1 MTHKT
6 FINICFVLLALLF
19 PLTMQAQH
27 KSPLDE
33 GKGFFL
39 FPHDG
44 IEEGN
49 AYTSGNYGDFNQENK
64 LQTAYFYSQD
74 SNNFYNYDIG
84 NSVWYFERTGDKY
97 YIHNKYNE
105 YLAIDDNGYVCTGSL
120 QKALEFYVTNVE
132 KDSNHIYI
140 FPCKSV
146 LSYVQSDIDL
156 VDANDCIIKVNGIK
170 YLIYKNSKKA
180 TVIPKLLNE
189 YDSSTDYKGEIV
201 IPETFNY
208 NGNEYTVTDVKPGV
222 FAECKDIT
230 RVTLPQSI
238 TNIRT
243 SCFALCPGLIS
254 VDIPSVTKIGDDA
267 FRGCTSLTSADF
279 PKVSSI
285 GDNAFKRCSSLTSLD
300 FPLVTSI
307 GRYAFD
313 GCSSV
318 FSIDM
323 PLMTSISGRMF
334 FNCSNLTSINIPSV
348 TSVGYMAFYHCSN
361 LTSINLPSVASIE
374 GNAFNSCSNLT
385 SINMTSVTSIGDGAF
400 GGCSITSV
408 DMPSVK
414 NIGSDT
420 FSGCP
425 ITNLSLPSTLSSIG
439 DRCFT
444 KVREITLAATNPP
457 TLGSNPWE
465 YVLIKVPESAV
476 NDYRTAA
483 GWSDYKDQILSMSDI
498 TDYDVAVTAQDKE
511 SGLLNV
517 LTQDNLYKVE
527 SLKVTGTINGY
538 DIMVIRNK
546 LPLLHH
552 LDLTD
557 ADIVA
562 NDYEY
567 YTGCHTEDNIVGQ
580 SMFYMLKKIESVKL
594 PKNATVISNG
604 AFLGCDRLENIVL
617 PVKLETIG
625 RYAFNGCIKLKDIE
639 FPFALKTIDY
649 YAFYGCSQ
657 LEHIKLPSM
666 LKTLGSS
673 AFESCSKLKS
683 IELPPTL
690 RTIGSSAFYGCYGL
704 ETISLPGVETIG
716 EAAFQGC
723 SKLTEIRIPSTL
735 KSIDDRAFNCKNLQK
750 VYTYTVEPVN
760 IGQTTFS
767 NYATATLYVPRQAY
781 NNYYYNTQWS
791 QFPTPVEFDEPY
803 KYFYLNKEFTLEDRF
818 TGEPDI
824 DINPGG
830 GIIVPGKPELPPQ
843 DADTIHIKGDG
854 KNWASIIANAN
865 LNAKGLYIDITIK
878 ANRWYFF
885 SFPFKVRKADISCG
899 KNVKFVFRT
908 YNGAIRAKYG
918 KGGWI
923 DLDSSEEYLYPGKGY
938 IFQASLDCTLSIK
951 IEKSAFGKLPK
962 VDVDTKLDIHTSTN
976 EQNASWNFVG
986 NPFTA
991 FYDINDMGYTSP
1003 ITRWNS
1009 NSKTYE
1015 AVRPGDDNVFLN
1027 PFEAFFVQC
1036 PKDNDDIN
1044 FGGDNR
1050 LTQTGRDKKMNSQM
1064 QKARMEGQFDVQRQ
1078 IVNLTLSD
1086 GTTTDKTRVVFNP
1099 DKKAGY
1105 ERDCD
1110 AAKFESN
1117 GASEL
1122 YTVEALAGRL
1132 AINERPEGSVK
1143 IGYRAAKAGEYTIA
1157 AQRMDRQVLLRDNDL
1172 QITFDL
1178 TQGDYHFTSDAGEFD
1193 NRFMLLI
1200 DNSTTGIGDIVTT
1213 TGVNV
1218 KPTDSGLNISNL
1230 QGKTLHVYALNG
1242 ALYATRTQDGFLG
1255 LAKGVYLVE
1264 VEGLKAKFMV
1274 R

>member
-1 MTHKT
+1 
-6 FINICFVLLALLF
+6 
-19 PLTMQAQH
+19 
-27 KSPLDE
+27 
-33 GKGFFL
+33 
-39 FPHDG
+39 
-44 IEEGN
+44 
-49 AYTSGNYGDFNQENK
+49 
-64 LQTAYFYSQD
+64 
-74 SNNFYNYDIG
+74 
-84 NSVWYFERTGDKY
+84 
-97 YIHNKYNE
+97 
-105 YLAIDDNGYVCTGSL
+105 
-120 QKALEFYVTNVE
+120 
-132 KDSNHIYI
+132 
-140 FPCKSV
+140 
-146 LSYVQSDIDL
+146 
-156 VDANDCIIKVNGIK
+156 
-170 YLIYKNSKKA
+170 
-180 TVIPKLLNE
+180 
-189 YDSSTDYKGEIV
+189 
-201 IPETFNY
+201 
-208 NGNEYTVTDVKPGV
+208 
-222 FAECKDIT
+222 
-230 RVTLPQSI
+230 
-238 TNIRT
+238 
-243 SCFALCPGLIS
+243 
-254 VDIPSVTKIGDDA
+254 
-267 FRGCTSLTSADF
+267 
-279 PKVSSI
+279 
-285 GDNAFKRCSSLTSLD
+285 
-300 FPLVTSI
+300 
-307 GRYAFD
+307 
-313 GCSSV
+313 
-318 FSIDM
+318 
-323 PLMTSISGRMF
+323 
-334 FNCSNLTSINIPSV
+334 
-348 TSVGYMAFYHCSN
+348 
-361 LTSINLPSVASIE
+361 
-374 GNAFNSCSNLT
+374 
-385 SINMTSVTSIGDGAF
+385 
-400 GGCSITSV
+400 
-408 DMPSVK
+408 
-414 NIGSDT
+414 
-420 FSGCP
+420 
-425 ITNLSLPSTLSSIG
+425 
-439 DRCFT
+439 
-444 KVREITLAATNPP
+444 
-457 TLGSNPWE
+457 
-465 YVLIKVPESAV
+465 
-476 NDYRTAA
+476 
-483 GWSDYKDQILSMSDI
+483 MSDFAGH
-498 TDYDVAVTAQDKE
+498 DVTVTAQEKE

-517 LTQDNLYKVE
+517 LGQDNLGKVG
-527 SLKVTGTINGY
+527 SLKVTGTINSY

-546 LPLLHH
+546 MPYLHH

-557 ADIVA
+557 ATIVA

-567 YTGCHTEDNIVGQ
+567 YTGCHTEDNVIGDY
-580 SMFYMLKKIESVKL
+580 MFFQLYKLVSVKL
-594 PKNATVISNG
+594 PKNATRIGECALSSCGNLV
-604 AFLGCDRLENIVL
+604 EVVL
-617 PVKLETIG
+617 PVKLESIG
-625 RYAFNGCIKLKDIE
+625 CAAFNGCSNL
-639 FPFALKTIDY
+639 TNID
-649 YAFYGCSQ
+649 
-657 LEHIKLPSM
+657 
-666 LKTLGSS
+666 
-673 AFESCSKLKS
+673 
-683 IELPPTL
+683 LPPTL
-690 RTIGSSAFYGCYGL
+690 KTIGSSAFYGCSRLKNIELPPTLKTIGGYVFCRCSNL
-704 ETISLPGVETIG
+704 KKISLAGVEYIG
-716 EAAFQGC
+716 NQAFSDCHQ
-723 SKLTEIRIPSTL
+723 LTEVRIPSTL
-735 KSIDDRAFNCKNLQK
+735 KSIGDKAFFCHNLMK

-767 NYATATLYVPRQAY
+767 RYTTATLYVPRQAY

-803 KYFYLNKEFTLEDRF
+803 KYFYLNKEFTLDDRF

-830 GIIVPGKPELPPQ
+830 GIIVPDKPEQGDQ

-908 YNGAIRAKYG
+908 YNGGIRAKYG

-923 DLDSSEEYLYPGKGY
+923 DLDSSEEFLYPGQGY

-951 IEKSAFGKLPK
+951 IEKSEFGKLPN
-962 VDVDTKLDIHTSTN
+962 VNVDTKLDIHASTN

-1009 NSKTYE
+1009 DSNTYE
-1015 AVRPGDDNVFLN
+1015 AVRPGDDNAFLN

-1044 FGGDNR
+1044 FGGDKR

-1122 YTVEALAGRL
+1122 YSVEALAGRL

-1255 LAKGVYLVE
+1255 LTKGVYLVE

>member
-6 FINICFVLLALLF
+6 IINICLTLIALCW
-19 PLTMQAQH
+19 TVTIQAQTATV
-27 KSPLDE
+27 
-33 GKGFFL
+33 
-39 FPHDG
+39 DG
-44 IEEGN
+44 IN
-49 AYTSGNYGDFNQENK
+49 YYLFSSDKRAIVTKSTVSGD
-64 LQTAYFYSQD
+64 
-74 SNNFYNYDIG
+74 
-84 NSVWYFERTGDKY
+84 
-97 YIHNKYNE
+97 
-105 YLAIDDNGYVCTGSL
+105 
-120 QKALEFYVTNVE
+120 
-132 KDSNHIYI
+132 
-140 FPCKSV
+140 
-146 LSYVQSDIDL
+146 
-156 VDANDCIIKVNGIK
+156 
-170 YLIYKNSKKA
+170 
-180 TVIPKLLNE
+180 
-189 YDSSTDYKGEIV
+189 IV
-201 IPETFNY
+201 IPEKITVD
-208 NGNEYTVTDVKPGV
+208 GVEYPVTSIGIEAFRD
-222 FAECKDIT
+222 CKALT
-230 RVTLPQSI
+230 SVAMPSVTGI
-238 TNIRT
+238 GDNAFR
-243 SCFALCPGLIS
+243 SCSSLTS
-254 VDIPSVTKIGDDA
+254 VDIPSVTSIDDEA
-267 FRGCTSLTSADF
+267 FAC
-279 PKVSSI
+279 
-285 GDNAFKRCSSLTSLD
+285 CSSL
-300 FPLVTSI
+300 
-307 GRYAFD
+307 
-313 GCSSV
+313 
-318 FSIDM
+318 
-323 PLMTSISGRMF
+323 
-334 FNCSNLTSINIPSV
+334 
-348 TSVGYMAFYHCSN
+348 
-361 LTSINLPSVASIE
+361 
-374 GNAFNSCSNLT
+374 
-385 SINMTSVTSIGDGAF
+385 
-400 GGCSITSV
+400 TSV
-408 DMPSVK
+408 DMPSVTRIDSEAFWDCDSLTSVAMPSVTS
-414 NIGSDT
+414 IGFQAFVSCSSLT
-420 FSGCP
+420 SVYMPSVTSIGNNAFAGCP
-425 ITNLSLPSTLSSIG
+425 ITNLYLPTTLTSIG
-439 DRCFT
+439 NSCFT
-444 KVREITLAATNPP
+444 ETREITLAATSPAA
-457 TLGSNPWE
+457 LGTDVFWE
-465 YVLIKVPESAV
+465 YVVIRVPESAV

-483 GWSDYKDQILSMSDI
+483 GWSNYKDQILSMSDI
-498 TDYDVAVTAQDKE
+498 TDYDVTVTAQEKE
-511 SGLLNV
+511 SGLHNMI
-517 LTQDNLYKVE
+517 TEANLSKVV

-538 DIMVIRNK
+538 DIMAIRNK
-546 LPLLHH
+546 MPYLHY

-557 ADIVA
+557 ATIVA

-567 YTGCHTEDNIVGQ
+567 YTGCHTEDNVIGDN
-580 SMFYMLKKIESVKL
+580 MLCNLSKLVSVKL
-594 PKNATVISNG
+594 PKNATRIGNW
-604 AFLGCDRLENIVL
+604 ALDGCRSLVEVVL
-617 PVKLETIG
+617 PVKLELIG
-625 RYAFNGCIKLKDIE
+625 YNAFFNCRNLKSID
-639 FPFALKTIDY
+639 FPPTLKTIGSG
-649 YAFYGCSQ
+649 AFRNCYC
-657 LEHIKLPSM
+657 LEK
-666 LKTLGSS
+666 
-673 AFESCSKLKS
+673 
-683 IELPPTL
+683 
-690 RTIGSSAFYGCYGL
+690 
-704 ETISLPGVETIG
+704 ISLPGVENIG
-716 EAAFQGC
+716 EIAFGGC
-723 SKLTEIRIPSTL
+723 NKLTEVRIPSTL
-735 KSIDDRAFNCKNLQK
+735 NSIKNSAFDSENLKN
-750 VYTYTVEPVN
+750 VYTYTVEPIS
-760 IGQTTFS
+760 IGQNTF
-767 NYATATLYVPRQAY
+767 NKTAYETGTLYIPKQSK
-781 NNYYYNTQWS
+781 NNYYWNTQWS
-791 QFPTPVEFDEPY
+791 QFSKLVEFDEPY
-803 KYFYLNKEFTLEDRF
+803 KYFYLNKEYTLNDRF

-830 GIIVPGKPELPPQ
+830 GIIVPGKPELPDQ

-908 YNGAIRAKYG
+908 YNGDIRAKYG

-923 DLDSSEEYLYPGKGY
+923 DLDSSEEFLYPGKGY

-1009 NSKTYE
+1009 DSKTYE
-1015 AVRPGDDNVFLN
+1015 AVRPGDDNAFLN

-1044 FGGDNR
+1044 FGGDKR

-1086 GTTTDKTRVVFNP
+1086 GTTTDKARVVFNP

-1143 IGYRAAKAGEYTIA
+1143 IGYRAAKVGEYTIA

-1218 KPTDSGLNISNL
+1218 KPTDCGLNISNL

>member
-6 FINICFVLLALLF
+6 IINICLTLIALCW
-19 PLTMQAQH
+19 TMAIQARRATV
-27 KSPLDE
+27 
-33 GKGFFL
+33 
-39 FPHDG
+39 DG
-44 IEEGN
+44 INYSLN
-49 AYTSGNYGDFNQENK
+49 ADAK
-64 LQTAYFYSQD
+64 TARVTKSTA
-74 SNNFYNYDIG
+74 
-84 NSVWYFERTGDKY
+84 TGD
-97 YIHNKYNE
+97 
-105 YLAIDDNGYVCTGSL
+105 
-120 QKALEFYVTNVE
+120 
-132 KDSNHIYI
+132 
-140 FPCKSV
+140 
-146 LSYVQSDIDL
+146 
-156 VDANDCIIKVNGIK
+156 
-170 YLIYKNSKKA
+170 
-180 TVIPKLLNE
+180 
-189 YDSSTDYKGEIV
+189 IV
-201 IPETFNY
+201 IPEKITVD
-208 NGNEYTVTDVKPGV
+208 GVEYSVTSIGDYA
-222 FAECKDIT
+222 FKDCQA
-230 RVTLPQSI
+230 L
-238 TNIRT
+238 T
-243 SCFALCPGLIS
+243 SVS
-254 VDIPSVTKIGDDA
+254 MPSVTNIDSGAFWLCSSLTSVYMPSVSSIGDDA
-267 FRGCTSLTSADF
+267 FRDA
-279 PKVSSI
+279 
-285 GDNAFKRCSSLTSLD
+285 
-300 FPLVTSI
+300 
-307 GRYAFD
+307 
-313 GCSSV
+313 
-318 FSIDM
+318 
-323 PLMTSISGRMF
+323 
-334 FNCSNLTSINIPSV
+334 
-348 TSVGYMAFYHCSN
+348 
-361 LTSINLPSVASIE
+361 
-374 GNAFNSCSNLT
+374 
-385 SINMTSVTSIGDGAF
+385 
-400 GGCSITSV
+400 
-408 DMPSVK
+408 
-414 NIGSDT
+414 
-420 FSGCP
+420 P
-425 ITNLSLPSTLSSIG
+425 ITNLSLPATLTSIG
-439 DRCFT
+439 NSSFT
-444 KVREITLAATNPP
+444 ETREITLGATTPAA
-457 TLGSNPWE
+457 LGTDVFWK
-465 YVLIKVPESAV
+465 YAVFRVPESAV
-476 NDYRTAA
+476 NDYQTAA
-483 GWSDYKDQILSMSDI
+483 GWINYKDQIFSMSDI
-498 TDYDVAVTAQDKE
+498 TDYDVPVTAQEKE
-511 SGLLNV
+511 SGLQNV
-517 LTQDNLYKVE
+517 LGQDNLGKVV
-527 SLKVTGTINGY
+527 SLKVAGTINSY

-546 LPLLHH
+546 MPYLHH
-552 LDLTD
+552 LDLTE
-557 ADIVA
+557 ATIVA
-562 NDYEY
+562 NDFEY
-567 YTGCHTEDNIVGQ
+567 YTGYHTEDNVIGDK
-580 SMFYMLKKIESVKL
+580 MFYNLDKLISIKL
-594 PKNATVISNG
+594 PKNATSIRSAALLWCFSLV
-604 AFLGCDRLENIVL
+604 EVVL
-617 PVKLETIG
+617 PVKIESIG
-625 RYAFNGCIKLKDIE
+625 N
-639 FPFALKTIDY
+639 
-649 YAFYGCSQ
+649 
-657 LEHIKLPSM
+657 
-666 LKTLGSS
+666 S
-673 AFESCSKLKS
+673 AFGSCKYLKN
-683 IELPPTL
+683 IDLPPTL
-690 RTIGSSAFYGCYGL
+690 KTIGVAAFGHCFSL

-716 EAAFQGC
+716 VNAFGGC
-723 SKLTEIRIPSTL
+723 KKLTEVRIPSTL
-735 KSIDDRAFNCKNLQK
+735 KYIGDNAFNIDNLKK
-750 VYTYTVEPVN
+750 VYTYTVEPIG
-760 IGQTTFS
+760 IGQETFAKTT
-767 NYATATLYVPRQAY
+767 YETGTLYIPKQSK
-781 NNYYYNTQWS
+781 NNYYWNTQWS
-791 QFPTPVEFDEPY
+791 QFSKLEEFDEPY
-803 KYFYLNKEFTLEDRF
+803 KYFYLNKEYTLNDRF

-830 GIIVPGKPELPPQ
+830 GIIVPDKPGLPPQ

-908 YNGAIRAKYG
+908 YNGAIRADKG
-918 KGGWI
+918 TGGWI

-962 VDVDTKLDIHTSTN
+962 VDVDTQLKVHTSTN

-1009 NSKTYE
+1009 DSKTYE
-1015 AVRPGDDNVFLN
+1015 AVRPGDDNAFLN

-1036 PKDNDDIN
+1036 PKDNGFIN

-1122 YTVEALAGRL
+1122 YSVEALAGRL

>member
-1 MTHKT
+1 
-6 FINICFVLLALLF
+6 
-19 PLTMQAQH
+19 
-27 KSPLDE
+27 
-33 GKGFFL
+33 
-39 FPHDG
+39 
-44 IEEGN
+44 
-49 AYTSGNYGDFNQENK
+49 
-64 LQTAYFYSQD
+64 
-74 SNNFYNYDIG
+74 
-84 NSVWYFERTGDKY
+84 
-97 YIHNKYNE
+97 
-105 YLAIDDNGYVCTGSL
+105 
-120 QKALEFYVTNVE
+120 
-132 KDSNHIYI
+132 
-140 FPCKSV
+140 
-146 LSYVQSDIDL
+146 
-156 VDANDCIIKVNGIK
+156 
-170 YLIYKNSKKA
+170 
-180 TVIPKLLNE
+180 
-189 YDSSTDYKGEIV
+189 
-201 IPETFNY
+201 
-208 NGNEYTVTDVKPGV
+208 
-222 FAECKDIT
+222 
-230 RVTLPQSI
+230 
-238 TNIRT
+238 
-243 SCFALCPGLIS
+243 
-254 VDIPSVTKIGDDA
+254 
-267 FRGCTSLTSADF
+267 
-279 PKVSSI
+279 
-285 GDNAFKRCSSLTSLD
+285 
-300 FPLVTSI
+300 
-307 GRYAFD
+307 
-313 GCSSV
+313 
-318 FSIDM
+318 
-323 PLMTSISGRMF
+323 
-334 FNCSNLTSINIPSV
+334 
-348 TSVGYMAFYHCSN
+348 
-361 LTSINLPSVASIE
+361 
-374 GNAFNSCSNLT
+374 
-385 SINMTSVTSIGDGAF
+385 
-400 GGCSITSV
+400 
-408 DMPSVK
+408 
-414 NIGSDT
+414 
-420 FSGCP
+420 
-425 ITNLSLPSTLSSIG
+425 
-439 DRCFT
+439 
-444 KVREITLAATNPP
+444 
-457 TLGSNPWE
+457 
-465 YVLIKVPESAV
+465 
-476 NDYRTAA
+476 
-483 GWSDYKDQILSMSDI
+483 MSDFAGH
-498 TDYDVAVTAQDKE
+498 DVTVTAQEKE

-517 LTQDNLYKVE
+517 LGQDNLGKVG
-527 SLKVTGTINGY
+527 SLKVTGTINSY

-546 LPLLHH
+546 MPYLHH

-557 ADIVA
+557 ATIVA

-567 YTGCHTEDNIVGQ
+567 YTGCHTEDNVIGDY
-580 SMFYMLKKIESVKL
+580 MFFQLYKLVSVKL
-594 PKNATVISNG
+594 PKNATRIGECALSSCGNLV
-604 AFLGCDRLENIVL
+604 EVVL
-617 PVKLETIG
+617 PVKLESIG
-625 RYAFNGCIKLKDIE
+625 CAAFNGCSNL
-639 FPFALKTIDY
+639 TNID
-649 YAFYGCSQ
+649 
-657 LEHIKLPSM
+657 
-666 LKTLGSS
+666 
-673 AFESCSKLKS
+673 
-683 IELPPTL
+683 LPPTL
-690 RTIGSSAFYGCYGL
+690 KTIGSSAFYGCSRLKNIELPPTLKTIGGYVFCRCSNL
-704 ETISLPGVETIG
+704 KKISLAGVEYIG
-716 EAAFQGC
+716 NQAFSDCNQ
-723 SKLTEIRIPSTL
+723 LTEVRIPSTL
-735 KSIDDRAFNCKNLQK
+735 KSIGDKAFFCHNLMK

-767 NYATATLYVPRQAY
+767 SYTTATLYVPRQAY

-803 KYFYLNKEFTLEDRF
+803 KYFYLNKEFTLDDRF

-830 GIIVPGKPELPPQ
+830 GIIVPDKPEQGDQ

-908 YNGAIRAKYG
+908 YNGAIRADKG
-918 KGGWI
+918 TGGWI

-1009 NSKTYE
+1009 DSNTYE
-1015 AVRPGDDNVFLN
+1015 AVRPGDDNAFLN

-1044 FGGDNR
+1044 FGGDKR

-1122 YTVEALAGRL
+1122 YSVEALAGRL

-1218 KPTDSGLNISNL
+1218 KPTDCGLNISNL

-1255 LAKGVYLVE
+1255 LTKGVYLVE
-1264 VEGLKAKFMV
+1264 VEGLKAKFME

>member
-6 FINICFVLLALLF
+6 FINICLTLIVLCWTVAI
-19 PLTMQAQH
+19 QAQ
-27 KSPLDE
+27 KVTV
-33 GKGFFL
+33 
-39 FPHDG
+39 DG
-44 IEEGN
+44 IN
-49 AYTSGNYGDFNQENK
+49 YRLYTDAK
-64 LQTAYFYSQD
+64 TA
-74 SNNFYNYDIG
+74 
-84 NSVWYFERTGDKY
+84 SVIASTVTGD
-97 YIHNKYNE
+97 
-105 YLAIDDNGYVCTGSL
+105 
-120 QKALEFYVTNVE
+120 
-132 KDSNHIYI
+132 
-140 FPCKSV
+140 
-146 LSYVQSDIDL
+146 
-156 VDANDCIIKVNGIK
+156 
-170 YLIYKNSKKA
+170 
-180 TVIPKLLNE
+180 
-189 YDSSTDYKGEIV
+189 IV
-201 IPETFNY
+201 IPGIITVD
-208 NGNEYTVTDVKPGV
+208 GVEYSVTDIGSTAFADCKALTSVKMPS
-222 FAECKDIT
+222 A
-230 RVTLPQSI
+230 
-238 TNIRT
+238 TNI
-243 SCFALCPGLIS
+243 G
-254 VDIPSVTKIGDDA
+254 GDA
-267 FRGCTSLTSADF
+267 FSG
-279 PKVSSI
+279 
-285 GDNAFKRCSSLTSLD
+285 CSSLASVAM
-300 FPLVTSI
+300 PLVT
-307 GRYAFD
+307 R
-313 GCSSV
+313 
-318 FSIDM
+318 IDY
-323 PLMTSISGRMF
+323 R
-334 FNCSNLTSINIPSV
+334 
-348 TSVGYMAFYHCSN
+348 AFYNCFN
-361 LTSINLPSVASIE
+361 L
-374 GNAFNSCSNLT
+374 
-385 SINMTSVTSIGDGAF
+385 
-400 GGCSITSV
+400 TSV
-408 DMPSVK
+408 DMPSVTS
-414 NIGSDT
+414 IGSGAFQYCYSLTSVDMPSVT
-420 FSGCP
+420 SIDDYAFRDCSNLTSVAMPSVTSIGGSAFYNCTSLTSVVMPSVTSIDDYAFSDCSNLTSVAMPSVTSIGNYAFRQSP
-425 ITNLSLPSTLSSIG
+425 IIKLSLPATLTSIG
-439 DRCFT
+439 DMCFRMT
-444 KVREITLAATNPP
+444 REITLPATTPAA
-457 TLGSNPWE
+457 LGIDVFWQNA
-465 YVLIKVPESAV
+465 VIRVPESAV

-483 GWSDYKDQILSMSDI
+483 GWSNYKDQIFSMSDT
-498 TDYDVAVTAQDKE
+498 TDYNVTVTAQEKE

-517 LTQDNLYKVE
+517 LGQDNLSKVV
-527 SLKVTGTINGY
+527 SLKVTGTINSY
-538 DIMVIRNK
+538 DIIMICKRM
-546 LPLLHH
+546 PYLHH

-557 ADIVA
+557 ATIVA
-562 NDYEY
+562 NDFEY
-567 YTGCHTEDNIVGQ
+567 YEGYHTEDNVIGVG
-580 SMFYMLKKIESVKL
+580 MFSLDKFMSVKL
-594 PKNATVISNG
+594 PKNATRIKEGALSNPS
-604 AFLGCDRLENIVL
+604 LIEVDL
-617 PVKLETIG
+617 PVWLESIESRVFSGCSLLEHVKLPSMLKTIG
-625 RYAFNGCIKLKDIE
+625 SYALSGCSRLKDIE
-639 FPFALKTIDY
+639 LPPTLKTIDY
-649 YAFYGCSQ
+649 YAFSGCSN
-657 LEHIKLPSM
+657 LEK
-666 LKTLGSS
+666 
-673 AFESCSKLKS
+673 
-683 IELPPTL
+683 
-690 RTIGSSAFYGCYGL
+690 
-704 ETISLPGVETIG
+704 ISLPGVESINSY
-716 EAAFQGC
+716 AFSGC
-723 SKLTEIRIPSTL
+723 RKLTEVRIPSTL
-735 KSIDDRAFNCKNLQK
+735 KSIGDNAFDCGNLKK

-760 IGQTTFS
+760 IGEKTFS
-767 NYATATLYVPRQAY
+767 NYATATLNVPKQAY
-781 NNYYYNTQWS
+781 NNYFYNTQWT
-791 QFPTPVEFDEPY
+791 QFLKLEEFDEPY
-803 KYFYLNKEFTLEDRF
+803 KYFYLNKEYTLNDRF

-830 GIIVPGKPELPPQ
+830 GIIVPDKPEQGDQ

-854 KNWASIIANAN
+854 KKWASIIANAN

-908 YNGAIRAKYG
+908 YNGAIRAEYG

-951 IEKSAFGKLPK
+951 IEKSVFGKLPK
-962 VDVDTKLDIHTSTN
+962 VDVNTQLDIHTSTN

-1009 NSKTYE
+1009 DSKTYE
-1015 AVRPGDDNVFLN
+1015 AVRPGDDNAFPN

>member
-6 FINICFVLLALLF
+6 IINICLTLIALCW
-19 PLTMQAQH
+19 TVTIQAQTATV
-27 KSPLDE
+27 
-33 GKGFFL
+33 
-39 FPHDG
+39 DG
-44 IEEGN
+44 IN
-49 AYTSGNYGDFNQENK
+49 YYLFSSDKRAIVTKSTVSGD
-64 LQTAYFYSQD
+64 
-74 SNNFYNYDIG
+74 
-84 NSVWYFERTGDKY
+84 
-97 YIHNKYNE
+97 
-105 YLAIDDNGYVCTGSL
+105 
-120 QKALEFYVTNVE
+120 
-132 KDSNHIYI
+132 
-140 FPCKSV
+140 
-146 LSYVQSDIDL
+146 
-156 VDANDCIIKVNGIK
+156 
-170 YLIYKNSKKA
+170 
-180 TVIPKLLNE
+180 
-189 YDSSTDYKGEIV
+189 IV
-201 IPETFNY
+201 IPEKITVD
-208 NGNEYTVTDVKPGV
+208 GVEYPVTSIGIEAFRD
-222 FAECKDIT
+222 CKALT
-230 RVTLPQSI
+230 SVAMPSVTGI
-238 TNIRT
+238 GDNAFR
-243 SCFALCPGLIS
+243 SCSSLTS
-254 VDIPSVTKIGDDA
+254 VDIPSVTSIDDEA
-267 FRGCTSLTSADF
+267 FAC
-279 PKVSSI
+279 
-285 GDNAFKRCSSLTSLD
+285 CSSL
-300 FPLVTSI
+300 
-307 GRYAFD
+307 
-313 GCSSV
+313 
-318 FSIDM
+318 
-323 PLMTSISGRMF
+323 
-334 FNCSNLTSINIPSV
+334 
-348 TSVGYMAFYHCSN
+348 
-361 LTSINLPSVASIE
+361 
-374 GNAFNSCSNLT
+374 
-385 SINMTSVTSIGDGAF
+385 
-400 GGCSITSV
+400 TSV
-408 DMPSVK
+408 DMPSVTRIDSEAFWDCDSLTSVAMPSVTS
-414 NIGSDT
+414 IGFQAFVSCSSLT
-420 FSGCP
+420 SVYMPSVTSIGNNAFAGCP
-425 ITNLSLPSTLSSIG
+425 ITNLYLPTTLTSIG
-439 DRCFT
+439 NSCFT
-444 KVREITLAATNPP
+444 ETREITLAATSPAA
-457 TLGSNPWE
+457 LGTDVFWE
-465 YVLIKVPESAV
+465 YVVIRVPESAV

-483 GWSDYKDQILSMSDI
+483 GWSNYKDQILSMSDI
-498 TDYDVAVTAQDKE
+498 TDYDVTVTAQEKE
-511 SGLLNV
+511 SGLHNMI
-517 LTQDNLYKVE
+517 TEANLSKVV

-538 DIMVIRNK
+538 DIMAIRNK
-546 LPLLHH
+546 MPYLHY

-557 ADIVA
+557 ATIVA

-567 YTGCHTEDNIVGQ
+567 YTGCHTEDNVIGDN
-580 SMFYMLKKIESVKL
+580 MLCNLSKLVSVKL
-594 PKNATVISNG
+594 PKNATRIGNW
-604 AFLGCDRLENIVL
+604 ALDGCRSLVEVVL
-617 PVKLETIG
+617 PVKLELIG
-625 RYAFNGCIKLKDIE
+625 HNAFFNCRNLKSID
-639 FPFALKTIDY
+639 FPPTLKTIGSG
-649 YAFYGCSQ
+649 AFRNCYC
-657 LEHIKLPSM
+657 LEK
-666 LKTLGSS
+666 
-673 AFESCSKLKS
+673 
-683 IELPPTL
+683 
-690 RTIGSSAFYGCYGL
+690 
-704 ETISLPGVETIG
+704 ISLPGVENIG
-716 EAAFQGC
+716 EIAFGGC
-723 SKLTEIRIPSTL
+723 NKLTEVRIPSTL
-735 KSIDDRAFNCKNLQK
+735 NSIKNSAFDSENLKN
-750 VYTYTVEPVN
+750 VYTYTVEPIS
-760 IGQTTFS
+760 IGQNTF
-767 NYATATLYVPRQAY
+767 NKTAYETGTLYIPKQSK
-781 NNYYYNTQWS
+781 NNYYWNTQWS
-791 QFPTPVEFDEPY
+791 QFSKLVEFDEPY
-803 KYFYLNKEFTLEDRF
+803 KYFYLNKEYTLNDRF

-830 GIIVPGKPELPPQ
+830 GIIVPGKPELPDQ

-908 YNGAIRAKYG
+908 YNGDIRAKYG

-923 DLDSSEEYLYPGKGY
+923 DLDSSEEFLYPGKGY

-1009 NSKTYE
+1009 DSKTYE
-1015 AVRPGDDNVFLN
+1015 AVRPGDDNAFLN

-1044 FGGDNR
+1044 FGGDKR

-1086 GTTTDKTRVVFNP
+1086 GTTTDKARVVFNP

>member
-6 FINICFVLLALLF
+6 FINICLTFIALCW
-19 PLTMQAQH
+19 TMAIQAQTATV
-27 KSPLDE
+27 
-33 GKGFFL
+33 
-39 FPHDG
+39 DG
-44 IEEGN
+44 INYSLN
-49 AYTSGNYGDFNQENK
+49 ANAKTADVTEITISGD
-64 LQTAYFYSQD
+64 
-74 SNNFYNYDIG
+74 
-84 NSVWYFERTGDKY
+84 
-97 YIHNKYNE
+97 
-105 YLAIDDNGYVCTGSL
+105 
-120 QKALEFYVTNVE
+120 
-132 KDSNHIYI
+132 
-140 FPCKSV
+140 
-146 LSYVQSDIDL
+146 
-156 VDANDCIIKVNGIK
+156 
-170 YLIYKNSKKA
+170 
-180 TVIPKLLNE
+180 
-189 YDSSTDYKGEIV
+189 IV
-201 IPETFNY
+201 IPEKITVDGVEYSVEGMYRYVFSNCKSITSVKMPSVRY
-208 NGNEYTVTDVKPGV
+208 LPEYT
-222 FAECKDIT
+222 
-230 RVTLPQSI
+230 
-238 TNIRT
+238 
-243 SCFALCPGLIS
+243 
-254 VDIPSVTKIGDDA
+254 
-267 FRGCTSLTSADF
+267 
-279 PKVSSI
+279 
-285 GDNAFKRCSSLTSLD
+285 
-300 FPLVTSI
+300 
-307 GRYAFD
+307 FD
-313 GCSSV
+313 E
-318 FSIDM
+318 
-323 PLMTSISGRMF
+323 
-334 FNCSNLTSINIPSV
+334 CSNL
-348 TSVGYMAFYHCSN
+348 
-361 LTSINLPSVASIE
+361 
-374 GNAFNSCSNLT
+374 
-385 SINMTSVTSIGDGAF
+385 
-400 GGCSITSV
+400 TSV
-408 DMPSVK
+408 DMPSVT
-414 NIGSDT
+414 NIGSWAFKNCESLTSVNMPSVTDISSYAFDDCSSLT
-420 FSGCP
+420 SVDMPLVTNISSYAFSSCSNLTSVDMPLVTRIGDYAFAGCP
-425 ITNLSLPSTLSSIG
+425 IRKLYLPTTLTSIG
-439 DRCFT
+439 NSCFT
-444 KVREITLAATNPP
+444 NTREITLAATTPAA
-457 TLGSNPWE
+457 LGTDVFWK
-465 YVLIKVPESAV
+465 YAVIRVPESAV

-483 GWSDYKDQILSMSDI
+483 EWSNYKDQILSMSDK
-498 TDYDVAVTAQDKE
+498 TDYDVPVTAQEKE
-511 SGLLNV
+511 SGLLNMI
-517 LTQDNLYKVE
+517 TQDKLGKVV
-527 SLKVTGTINGY
+527 SLKVTGTINSY
-538 DIMVIRNK
+538 DILVIRNK
-546 LPLLHH
+546 MPYLHY

-557 ADIVA
+557 ATIVA

-567 YTGCHTEDNIVGQ
+567 YTGYHTEDNIIGDH
-580 SMFYMLKKIESVKL
+580 MFASLGKLVSVKL
-594 PKNATVISNG
+594 PKNATSIRNG
-604 AFLGCDRLENIVL
+604 ALYDCSSLVEVVL
-617 PVKLETIG
+617 PVKLESIGGSAFSYCSNLTNIDLPPTLKTIG
-625 RYAFNGCIKLKDIE
+625 WNAFNGC
-639 FPFALKTIDY
+639 
-649 YAFYGCSQ
+649 SR
-657 LEHIKLPSM
+657 LEN
-666 LKTLGSS
+666 
-673 AFESCSKLKS
+673 
-683 IELPPTL
+683 
-690 RTIGSSAFYGCYGL
+690 
-704 ETISLPGVETIG
+704 ISLPGVESID
-716 EAAFQGC
+716 EYAFGSC
-723 SKLTEIRIPSTL
+723 SKLTEVRIPSTL
-735 KSIDDRAFNCKNLQK
+735 KSIGNGAFDIQGLKK
-750 VYTYTVEPVN
+750 VYTYTVEPIN
-760 IGQTTFS
+760 IGQGTFPKTT
-767 NYATATLYVPRQAY
+767 YEIATLYIPKQSK
-781 NNYYYNTQWS
+781 NNYYWNTQWS
-791 QFPTPVEFDEPY
+791 QFSNLVEFDEPY
-803 KYFYLNKEFTLEDRF
+803 KYFYLNKEYTLDDRF

-908 YNGAIRAKYG
+908 YNGAIRADKG
-918 KGGWI
+918 TGGWI
-923 DLDSSEEYLYPGKGY
+923 DLDSSKEYLEPRKGY

-962 VDVDTKLDIHTSTN
+962 LDVNTQLNVHTSTN

-1009 NSKTYE
+1009 DSKTYE
-1015 AVRPGDDNVFLN
+1015 AVRPGDDNAFLN

-1218 KPTDSGLNISNL
+1218 KPTDCGLNISNL

>member
-1 MTHKT
+1 
-6 FINICFVLLALLF
+6 
-19 PLTMQAQH
+19 
-27 KSPLDE
+27 
-33 GKGFFL
+33 
-39 FPHDG
+39 
-44 IEEGN
+44 
-49 AYTSGNYGDFNQENK
+49 
-64 LQTAYFYSQD
+64 
-74 SNNFYNYDIG
+74 
-84 NSVWYFERTGDKY
+84 
-97 YIHNKYNE
+97 
-105 YLAIDDNGYVCTGSL
+105 
-120 QKALEFYVTNVE
+120 
-132 KDSNHIYI
+132 
-140 FPCKSV
+140 
-146 LSYVQSDIDL
+146 
-156 VDANDCIIKVNGIK
+156 
-170 YLIYKNSKKA
+170 
-180 TVIPKLLNE
+180 
-189 YDSSTDYKGEIV
+189 
-201 IPETFNY
+201 
-208 NGNEYTVTDVKPGV
+208 
-222 FAECKDIT
+222 
-230 RVTLPQSI
+230 
-238 TNIRT
+238 
-243 SCFALCPGLIS
+243 
-254 VDIPSVTKIGDDA
+254 
-267 FRGCTSLTSADF
+267 
-279 PKVSSI
+279 
-285 GDNAFKRCSSLTSLD
+285 
-300 FPLVTSI
+300 
-307 GRYAFD
+307 
-313 GCSSV
+313 
-318 FSIDM
+318 
-323 PLMTSISGRMF
+323 
-334 FNCSNLTSINIPSV
+334 
-348 TSVGYMAFYHCSN
+348 
-361 LTSINLPSVASIE
+361 
-374 GNAFNSCSNLT
+374 
-385 SINMTSVTSIGDGAF
+385 
-400 GGCSITSV
+400 
-408 DMPSVK
+408 
-414 NIGSDT
+414 
-420 FSGCP
+420 
-425 ITNLSLPSTLSSIG
+425 
-439 DRCFT
+439 
-444 KVREITLAATNPP
+444 
-457 TLGSNPWE
+457 
-465 YVLIKVPESAV
+465 
-476 NDYRTAA
+476 
-483 GWSDYKDQILSMSDI
+483 MSDFAGH
-498 TDYDVAVTAQDKE
+498 DVTVTAQEKE

-517 LTQDNLYKVE
+517 LGQDNLGKVG
-527 SLKVTGTINGY
+527 SLKVTGTINSY

-546 LPLLHH
+546 MPYLHH

-557 ADIVA
+557 ATIVA

-567 YTGCHTEDNIVGQ
+567 YTGCHTEDNVIGDY
-580 SMFYMLKKIESVKL
+580 MFFQLYKLVSVKL
-594 PKNATVISNG
+594 PKNATRIGECALSSCGNLV
-604 AFLGCDRLENIVL
+604 EVVL
-617 PVKLETIG
+617 PVKLESIG
-625 RYAFNGCIKLKDIE
+625 CAAFNGCSNL
-639 FPFALKTIDY
+639 TNID
-649 YAFYGCSQ
+649 
-657 LEHIKLPSM
+657 
-666 LKTLGSS
+666 
-673 AFESCSKLKS
+673 
-683 IELPPTL
+683 LPPTL
-690 RTIGSSAFYGCYGL
+690 KTIGSSAFYGCSRLKNIELPPTLKTIGGYVFCRCSNL
-704 ETISLPGVETIG
+704 KKISLAGVEYIG
-716 EAAFQGC
+716 NQAFSDCNQ
-723 SKLTEIRIPSTL
+723 LTEVRIPSTL
-735 KSIDDRAFNCKNLQK
+735 KSIGDKAFFCHNLMK

-767 NYATATLYVPRQAY
+767 SYTTATLYVPRQAY

-803 KYFYLNKEFTLEDRF
+803 KYFYLNKEFTLDDRF

-830 GIIVPGKPELPPQ
+830 GIIVPDKPEQGDQ

-908 YNGAIRAKYG
+908 YNGAIRADKG
-918 KGGWI
+918 TGGWI

-1009 NSKTYE
+1009 DSNTYE
-1015 AVRPGDDNVFLN
+1015 AVRPGDDNAFLN

-1044 FGGDNR
+1044 FGGDKR

-1122 YTVEALAGRL
+1122 YSVEALAGRL

-1218 KPTDSGLNISNL
+1218 KPTHCGLNISNL

>member
-6 FINICFVLLALLF
+6 IINICLTLIALCW
-19 PLTMQAQH
+19 TVAIQAQTATV
-27 KSPLDE
+27 
-33 GKGFFL
+33 
-39 FPHDG
+39 DG
-44 IEEGN
+44 INYSLN
-49 AYTSGNYGDFNQENK
+49 ADAK
-64 LQTAYFYSQD
+64 TAEVTQ
-74 SNNFYNYDIG
+74 SNA
-84 NSVWYFERTGDKY
+84 TGD
-97 YIHNKYNE
+97 
-105 YLAIDDNGYVCTGSL
+105 
-120 QKALEFYVTNVE
+120 
-132 KDSNHIYI
+132 
-140 FPCKSV
+140 
-146 LSYVQSDIDL
+146 
-156 VDANDCIIKVNGIK
+156 
-170 YLIYKNSKKA
+170 
-180 TVIPKLLNE
+180 
-189 YDSSTDYKGEIV
+189 IV
-201 IPETFNY
+201 IPEKITVD
-208 NGNEYTVTDVKPGV
+208 GVEY
-222 FAECKDIT
+222 
-230 RVTLPQSI
+230 
-238 TNIRT
+238 
-243 SCFALCPGLIS
+243 
-254 VDIPSVTKIGDDA
+254 SVTSIVFNA
-267 FRGCTSLTSADF
+267 FRGCKALTSVAM
-279 PKVSSI
+279 PSVTRI
-285 GDNAFKRCSSLTSLD
+285 GYCAFGSCSSLTSVD
-300 FPLVTSI
+300 MPLVTSI
-307 GRYAFD
+307 GFQAFEN
-313 GCSSV
+313 CSS
-318 FSIDM
+318 
-323 PLMTSISGRMF
+323 
-334 FNCSNLTSINIPSV
+334 LTS
-348 TSVGYMAFYHCSN
+348 
-361 LTSINLPSVASIE
+361 VA
-374 GNAFNSCSNLT
+374 
-385 SINMTSVTSIGDGAF
+385 MPSVTSIGSEAF
-400 GGCSITSV
+400 C
-408 DMPSVK
+408 
-414 NIGSDT
+414 
-420 FSGCP
+420 GCP
-425 ITNLSLPSTLSSIG
+425 IINLSLPATLTSIG
-439 DRCFT
+439 NSCFT
-444 KVREITLAATNPP
+444 ATRDITLAATTPAS
-457 TLGSNPWE
+457 LGTDVFWKCA
-465 YVLIKVPESAV
+465 VIRVPESAV
-476 NDYRTAA
+476 NVYRTAV
-483 GWSDYKDQILSMSDI
+483 GWSNYKDQIFSMSDI
-498 TDYDVAVTAQDKE
+498 TDYDVTVTAQEKG
-511 SGLLNV
+511 SGLHNMI
-517 LTQDNLYKVE
+517 TEANLSKVI

-538 DIMVIRNK
+538 DIMIIHNK
-546 LPLLHH
+546 MPYLHY

-557 ADIVA
+557 ATIVA

-567 YTGCHTEDNIVGQ
+567 YTGCHTEDNVIGDN
-580 SMFYMLKKIESVKL
+580 MFASLGKLVSIKL
-594 PKNATVISNG
+594 PKNATSIRNS
-604 AFLGCDRLENIVL
+604 ALGGCFSLVEVVL
-617 PVKLETIG
+617 PVKLEEIG
-625 RYAFNGCIKLKDIE
+625 FWAFEHCENLKNID
-639 FPFALKTIDY
+639 FPPTLKTIGEQ
-649 YAFYGCSQ
+649 AFYGC
-657 LEHIKLPSM
+657 
-666 LKTLGSS
+666 
-673 AFESCSKLKS
+673 
-683 IELPPTL
+683 
-690 RTIGSSAFYGCYGL
+690 GL
-704 ETISLPGVETIG
+704 EYISLPGVETIG
-716 EAAFQGC
+716 NSAFQAC
-723 SKLTEIRIPSTL
+723 DKLTEVRIPSTL
-735 KSIDDRAFNCKNLQK
+735 KSIDDGAFFCDNVKK
-750 VYTYTVEPVN
+750 VYTYTVEPIS
-760 IGQTTFS
+760 IGQQTF
-767 NYATATLYVPRQAY
+767 YKTAYETGTLYIPKQSK
-781 NNYYYNTQWS
+781 NNYYWNTQWS
-791 QFPTPVEFDEPY
+791 QFAKLEEFDEPY
-803 KYFYLNKEFTLEDRF
+803 KYFYLNKEYTLDDRF

-908 YNGAIRAKYG
+908 YNGAIRAEYG

-923 DLDSSEEYLYPGKGY
+923 DLDSSEEFLYPGKGY

-951 IEKSAFGKLPK
+951 IEKNEFGKLPN
-962 VDVDTKLDIHTSTN
+962 VNVDTKLDIHTSTN

-1009 NSKTYE
+1009 DSKTYE
-1015 AVRPGDDNVFLN
+1015 AVRPGDDNAFLN

-1044 FGGDNR
+1044 FGGDKR

-1218 KPTDSGLNISNL
+1218 KPTDCGLNISNL

-1255 LAKGVYLVE
+1255 LTKGVYLVE

>member
-6 FINICFVLLALLF
+6 FINICLTLIALCW
-19 PLTMQAQH
+19 TMAIQAQTATV
-27 KSPLDE
+27 
-33 GKGFFL
+33 
-39 FPHDG
+39 DG
-44 IEEGN
+44 IN
-49 AYTSGNYGDFNQENK
+49 YSLKAYEKIAEVTKS
-64 LQTAYFYSQD
+64 TA
-74 SNNFYNYDIG
+74 
-84 NSVWYFERTGDKY
+84 TGD
-97 YIHNKYNE
+97 
-105 YLAIDDNGYVCTGSL
+105 
-120 QKALEFYVTNVE
+120 
-132 KDSNHIYI
+132 
-140 FPCKSV
+140 
-146 LSYVQSDIDL
+146 
-156 VDANDCIIKVNGIK
+156 
-170 YLIYKNSKKA
+170 
-180 TVIPKLLNE
+180 
-189 YDSSTDYKGEIV
+189 IV
-201 IPETFNY
+201 IPEKITVD
-208 NGNEYTVTDVKPGV
+208 GVEYSVTSIGYEA
-222 FAECKDIT
+222 FAECK
-230 RVTLPQSI
+230 
-238 TNIRT
+238 
-243 SCFALCPGLIS
+243 A
-254 VDIPSVTKIGDDA
+254 
-267 FRGCTSLTSADF
+267 LTSMAM
-279 PKVSSI
+279 PS
-285 GDNAFKRCSSLTSLD
+285 
-300 FPLVTSI
+300 VTSI
-307 GRYAFD
+307 GDR
-313 GCSSV
+313 
-318 FSIDM
+318 
-323 PLMTSISGRMF
+323 
-334 FNCSNLTSINIPSV
+334 
-348 TSVGYMAFYHCSN
+348 
-361 LTSINLPSVASIE
+361 
-374 GNAFNSCSNLT
+374 AFNSCSNLT
-385 SINMTSVTSIGDGAF
+385 SVDMPSVTSIGIQAFWGCSNLTSVAMPSVTSIGDGAF
-400 GGCSITSV
+400 SSCSSLTSV
-408 DMPSVK
+408 DMSSVTSIDGRAFYSCPNLTSVTMPSVTS
-414 NIGSDT
+414 IGEHAFNSCPNLTSVTMPSVTSIGDGA
-420 FSGCP
+420 FQNSP
-425 ITNLSLPSTLSSIG
+425 ITNLSLPATLTSIG
-439 DRCFT
+439 NSCFT
-444 KVREITLAATNPP
+444 NTREITLAATTPAA
-457 TLGSNPWE
+457 LGTDVFGK
-465 YVLIKVPESAV
+465 YVVIRVPESAV
-476 NDYRTAA
+476 DAYRTAA
-483 GWSDYKDQILSMSDI
+483 GWSNYKDQIFSMSDK
-498 TDYDVAVTAQDKE
+498 TVYDVTVTAQEKE
-511 SGLLNV
+511 SGLHNMI
-517 LTQDNLYKVE
+517 TEANLSKVV
-527 SLKVTGTINGY
+527 SLKVTGTINSY

-546 LPLLHH
+546 MTYLHH

-557 ADIVA
+557 ATIVA
-562 NDYEY
+562 NDFEY
-567 YTGCHTEDNIVGQ
+567 YEGYHTEDNVIGDN
-580 SMFYMLKKIESVKL
+580 MFASLEKLVSVKL
-594 PKNATVISNG
+594 PKNATRIGDFALLSCSN
-604 AFLGCDRLENIVL
+604 LVEVVL
-617 PVKLETIG
+617 PVKLESIG
-625 RYAFNGCIKLKDIE
+625 GYAFNYCTNL
-639 FPFALKTIDY
+639 TNID
-649 YAFYGCSQ
+649 
-657 LEHIKLPSM
+657 
-666 LKTLGSS
+666 
-673 AFESCSKLKS
+673 
-683 IELPPTL
+683 LPPTL
-690 RTIGSSAFYGCYGL
+690 KTIGSYAFTGCSRL
-704 ETISLPGVETIG
+704 EKISLPGVETIG
-716 EAAFQGC
+716 VYAFYDC
-723 SKLTEIRIPSTL
+723 SKLTEVRIPSTL
-735 KSIDDRAFNCKNLQK
+735 QSIGDNAFSCENLKK
-750 VYTYTVEPVN
+750 VYTYTVEPIN
-760 IGQTTFS
+760 IGQNTFS
-767 NYATATLYVPRQAY
+767 ETAYKTGTLYIPKQSK
-781 NNYYYNTQWS
+781 NNYYWNTQWS
-791 QFPTPVEFDEPY
+791 QFSKLVEFDEPY
-803 KYFYLNKEFTLEDRF
+803 KYFYLNKEYTLNDRF

-830 GIIVPGKPELPPQ
+830 GIIVPDDSKKPDQ

-908 YNGAIRAKYG
+908 YNGAIRAEYG

-923 DLDSSEEYLYPGKGY
+923 DLDSSEEFLYPGKGY

-951 IEKSAFGKLPK
+951 IEKSVFLNLPK

-991 FYDINDMGYTSP
+991 FYDINDMDYTSP

-1009 NSKTYE
+1009 DSNTYE
-1015 AVRPGDDNVFLN
+1015 AVRPGDDNAFLN

-1044 FGGDNR
+1044 FGGDKR

-1200 DNSTTGIGDIVTT
+1200 DNSTTGIGDIVST

-1218 KPTDSGLNISNL
+1218 KPTDCGLNISNL

>member
-6 FINICFVLLALLF
+6 FINICLTLIALCW
-19 PLTMQAQH
+19 TVAIQAQTATV
-27 KSPLDE
+27 
-33 GKGFFL
+33 
-39 FPHDG
+39 DG
-44 IEEGN
+44 I
-49 AYTSGNYGDFNQENK
+49 NYYLRSDK
-64 LQTAYFYSQD
+64 TATVTAST
-74 SNNFYNYDIG
+74 
-84 NSVWYFERTGDKY
+84 VTGD
-97 YIHNKYNE
+97 
-105 YLAIDDNGYVCTGSL
+105 
-120 QKALEFYVTNVE
+120 
-132 KDSNHIYI
+132 
-140 FPCKSV
+140 
-146 LSYVQSDIDL
+146 
-156 VDANDCIIKVNGIK
+156 
-170 YLIYKNSKKA
+170 
-180 TVIPKLLNE
+180 
-189 YDSSTDYKGEIV
+189 IV
-201 IPETFNY
+201 IPEKITVD
-208 NGNEYTVTDVKPGV
+208 GVEYSVTSIGYEA
-222 FAECKDIT
+222 FSECKA
-230 RVTLPQSI
+230 L
-238 TNIRT
+238 T
-243 SCFALCPGLIS
+243 S
-254 VDIPSVTKIGDDA
+254 VKMPSVTSIEGYA
-267 FRGCTSLTSADF
+267 FS
-279 PKVSSI
+279 V
-285 GDNAFKRCSSLTSLD
+285 CSSLTSVEM
-300 FPLVTSI
+300 PLVTRI
-307 GRYAFD
+307 GPQAFQD
-313 GCSSV
+313 C
-318 FSIDM
+318 
-323 PLMTSISGRMF
+323 L
-334 FNCSNLTSINIPSV
+334 NLTSVAMPSV
-348 TSVGYMAFYHCSN
+348 TSIEGQAFLSCSSLTSVDMPLVTRIEYWAFKDCSN
-361 LTSINLPSVASIE
+361 L
-374 GNAFNSCSNLT
+374 
-385 SINMTSVTSIGDGAF
+385 
-400 GGCSITSV
+400 TSV
-408 DMPSVK
+408 DMPSVTSID
-414 NIGSDT
+414 NYA
-420 FSGCP
+420 FSGSP
-425 ITNLSLPSTLSSIG
+425 ITKLSLPATLTSIG
-439 DRCFT
+439 NNCFDET
-444 KVREITLAATNPP
+444 REITLAATTPAA
-457 TLGSNPWE
+457 LGTDVFWKSS
-465 YVLIKVPESAV
+465 VIRVPESAV

-483 GWSDYKDQILSMSDI
+483 GWSNYKNQILSMSDI
-498 TDYDVAVTAQDKE
+498 TDYDVPVTAQEKE
-511 SGLLNV
+511 SGLLNMI
-517 LTQDNLYKVE
+517 TQDNLGKVV
-527 SLKVTGTINGY
+527 SLKVTGTINSY
-538 DIMVIRNK
+538 DILVIRNK
-546 LPLLHH
+546 MPYLHY

-557 ADIVA
+557 ATIVA

-567 YTGCHTEDNIVGQ
+567 YTGYHTEDNIIGDN
-580 SMFYMLKKIESVKL
+580 MFASLGKLVSVKL
-594 PKNATVISNG
+594 PKNATSIRNCALYECSSLV
-604 AFLGCDRLENIVL
+604 EVVL
-617 PVKLETIG
+617 PVKLESIGGSAFMYCSNLTNIDLPPTLKTIG
-625 RYAFNGCIKLKDIE
+625 WNAFNGC
-639 FPFALKTIDY
+639 
-649 YAFYGCSQ
+649 SR
-657 LEHIKLPSM
+657 LEN
-666 LKTLGSS
+666 
-673 AFESCSKLKS
+673 
-683 IELPPTL
+683 
-690 RTIGSSAFYGCYGL
+690 
-704 ETISLPGVETIG
+704 ISLPGVESIG
-716 EAAFQGC
+716 EYAFGSC
-723 SKLTEIRIPSTL
+723 SKLTEVRIPSTL
-735 KSIDDRAFNCKNLQK
+735 KSIGNGAFAIQGLKK
-750 VYTYTVEPVN
+750 VYTYTVEPIN
-760 IGQTTFS
+760 IGQGTFPKTT
-767 NYATATLYVPRQAY
+767 YETATLYIPKQSK
-781 NNYYYNTQWS
+781 NNYYWNTQWS
-791 QFPTPVEFDEPY
+791 QFAKLEEFDEPY
-803 KYFYLNKEFTLEDRF
+803 KYFYLNKEYTLDDRF

-830 GIIVPGKPELPPQ
+830 GIIVPDKPEQGDQ

-908 YNGAIRAKYG
+908 YDGGIRAEKG
-918 KGGWI
+918 TGGWI

-951 IEKSAFGKLPK
+951 IEKNEFGKLPK

-991 FYDINDMGYTSP
+991 FYDINDMDYTSP

-1009 NSKTYE
+1009 DSNTYE
-1015 AVRPGDDNVFLN
+1015 AVRPGDDNAFLN

-1044 FGGDNR
+1044 FGGDKR

-1122 YTVEALAGRL
+1122 YSVEALAGRL

-1218 KPTDSGLNISNL
+1218 KPTDCGLNISNL

-1255 LAKGVYLVE
+1255 LTKGVYLVE

>member
-6 FINICFVLLALLF
+6 FINICLTLIALCW
-19 PLTMQAQH
+19 TMAIQA
-27 KSPLDE
+27 KTATV
-33 GKGFFL
+33 
-39 FPHDG
+39 DG
-44 IEEGN
+44 INYYLN
-49 AYTSGNYGDFNQENK
+49 ADAK
-64 LQTAYFYSQD
+64 TAEVTKSTA
-74 SNNFYNYDIG
+74 
-84 NSVWYFERTGDKY
+84 TGD
-97 YIHNKYNE
+97 
-105 YLAIDDNGYVCTGSL
+105 
-120 QKALEFYVTNVE
+120 
-132 KDSNHIYI
+132 
-140 FPCKSV
+140 
-146 LSYVQSDIDL
+146 
-156 VDANDCIIKVNGIK
+156 
-170 YLIYKNSKKA
+170 
-180 TVIPKLLNE
+180 
-189 YDSSTDYKGEIV
+189 IV
-201 IPETFNY
+201 IPEKITVD
-208 NGNEYTVTDVKPGV
+208 GVEYSV
-222 FAECKDIT
+222 I
-230 RVTLPQSI
+230 SI
-238 TNIRT
+238 GYEAFKESRALT
-243 SCFALCPGLIS
+243 SVAM
-254 VDIPSVTKIGDDA
+254 PSVTRIGASA
-267 FRGCTSLTSADF
+267 FE
-279 PKVSSI
+279 
-285 GDNAFKRCSSLTSLD
+285 
-300 FPLVTSI
+300 
-307 GRYAFD
+307 
-313 GCSSV
+313 
-318 FSIDM
+318 
-323 PLMTSISGRMF
+323 
-334 FNCSNLTSINIPSV
+334 NCSNLTSVAMPSATSIGEGAFNQCQSLTSVAMPSV
-348 TSVGYMAFYHCSN
+348 TSIDHIAFQTCSS
-361 LTSINLPSVASIE
+361 LTSVA
-374 GNAFNSCSNLT
+374 
-385 SINMTSVTSIGDGAF
+385 MPSVTSIGNNAF
-400 GGCSITSV
+400 LYCSSLTSV
-408 DMPSVK
+408 TMPSVTSID
-414 NIGSDT
+414 NYAFYS
-420 FSGCP
+420 CP
-425 ITNLSLPSTLSSIG
+425 ITNLYLPATLTSIG
-439 DRCFT
+439 NYCFDKT
-444 KVREITLAATNPP
+444 REITLAATSPAV
-457 TLGSNPWE
+457 LGTAVFWK
-465 YVLIKVPESAV
+465 YAVIRVPESAV
-476 NDYRTAA
+476 DAYRTAA
-483 GWSDYKDQILSMSDI
+483 EWSNYKDQIFSMSDS
-498 TDYDVAVTAQDKE
+498 TDYDVTVTAQEKE
-511 SGLLNV
+511 SGLQNV
-517 LTQDNLYKVE
+517 LGQDNLGKVV
-527 SLKVTGTINGY
+527 SLKVTGTINSY
-538 DIMVIRNK
+538 DIMIIRNK
-546 LPLLHH
+546 MPYLHY

-557 ADIVA
+557 ATIVA
-562 NDYEY
+562 NDFEY
-567 YTGCHTEDNIVGQ
+567 YTGCHTEDNVIGE
-580 SMFYMLKKIESVKL
+580 SMFCGLIKLVSVKL
-594 PKNATVISNG
+594 PKNVTCIRDNALFSCSGLV
-604 AFLGCDRLENIVL
+604 EVVL
-617 PVKLETIG
+617 PVKLE
-625 RYAFNGCIKLKDIE
+625 K
-639 FPFALKTIDY
+639 
-649 YAFYGCSQ
+649 
-657 LEHIKLPSM
+657 
-666 LKTLGSS
+666 
-673 AFESCSKLKS
+673 
-683 IELPPTL
+683 
-690 RTIGSSAFYGCYGL
+690 IGSSAFSGCSGL
-704 ETISLPGVETIG
+704 TNIDLPPTLKTIGYYAFANCSRLEKISLPGVESIG
-716 EAAFQGC
+716 NYAFGYC
-723 SKLTEIRIPSTL
+723 YKLTEVRIPSTL
-735 KSIDDRAFNCKNLQK
+735 KAIGDNAFGYVNLKK
-750 VYTYTVEPVN
+750 VYTYTVEPIN
-760 IGQTTFS
+760 IGQNTFS
-767 NYATATLYVPRQAY
+767 ETVYKTGSLYIPKQSS
-781 NNYYYNTQWS
+781 NNYYWNTQWS
-791 QFPTPVEFDEPY
+791 QFSKLVEFDEPY
-803 KYFYLNKEFTLEDRF
+803 KYFYLNKEYTLNDRF

-830 GIIVPGKPELPPQ
+830 GIIVPDKPEQGDQ

-908 YNGAIRAKYG
+908 YNGAIRAEYG

-951 IEKSAFGKLPK
+951 IEKSAFGKLPN
-962 VDVDTKLDIHTSTN
+962 VNVDTKLDIHTSTN

-991 FYDINDMGYTSP
+991 FYDINDMGYKSP

-1009 NSKTYE
+1009 DSKTYE
-1015 AVRPGDDNVFLN
+1015 AVRPGDDNAFLN

-1064 QKARMEGQFDVQRQ
+1064 QKARMEGQFDVKRQ

-1255 LAKGVYLVE
+1255 LTKGVYLVE

>member
-6 FINICFVLLALLF
+6 IINICLTLIALCW
-19 PLTMQAQH
+19 TVTIQAQTATV
-27 KSPLDE
+27 
-33 GKGFFL
+33 
-39 FPHDG
+39 DG
-44 IEEGN
+44 IN
-49 AYTSGNYGDFNQENK
+49 YYLFSSDKRAIVTKSTVSGD
-64 LQTAYFYSQD
+64 
-74 SNNFYNYDIG
+74 
-84 NSVWYFERTGDKY
+84 
-97 YIHNKYNE
+97 
-105 YLAIDDNGYVCTGSL
+105 
-120 QKALEFYVTNVE
+120 
-132 KDSNHIYI
+132 
-140 FPCKSV
+140 
-146 LSYVQSDIDL
+146 
-156 VDANDCIIKVNGIK
+156 
-170 YLIYKNSKKA
+170 
-180 TVIPKLLNE
+180 
-189 YDSSTDYKGEIV
+189 IV
-201 IPETFNY
+201 IPEKITVD
-208 NGNEYTVTDVKPGV
+208 GVEYPVTSIGIEAFRD
-222 FAECKDIT
+222 CKALT
-230 RVTLPQSI
+230 SVAMPSVTGI
-238 TNIRT
+238 GDNAFR
-243 SCFALCPGLIS
+243 SCSSLTS
-254 VDIPSVTKIGDDA
+254 VDIPSVTSIDDEA
-267 FRGCTSLTSADF
+267 FAC
-279 PKVSSI
+279 
-285 GDNAFKRCSSLTSLD
+285 CSSL
-300 FPLVTSI
+300 
-307 GRYAFD
+307 
-313 GCSSV
+313 
-318 FSIDM
+318 
-323 PLMTSISGRMF
+323 
-334 FNCSNLTSINIPSV
+334 
-348 TSVGYMAFYHCSN
+348 
-361 LTSINLPSVASIE
+361 
-374 GNAFNSCSNLT
+374 
-385 SINMTSVTSIGDGAF
+385 
-400 GGCSITSV
+400 TSV
-408 DMPSVK
+408 DMPSVTRIDSEAFWDCDSLTSVAMPSVTS
-414 NIGSDT
+414 IGFQAFVSCSSLT
-420 FSGCP
+420 SVYMPSVTSIGNNAFAGCP
-425 ITNLSLPSTLSSIG
+425 ITNLYLPTTLTSIG
-439 DRCFT
+439 NSCFT
-444 KVREITLAATNPP
+444 ETREITLAATSPAA
-457 TLGSNPWE
+457 LGTDVFWE
-465 YVLIKVPESAV
+465 YVVIRVPESAV

-483 GWSDYKDQILSMSDI
+483 GWSNYKDQILSMSDI
-498 TDYDVAVTAQDKE
+498 TDYDVTVTAQEKE
-511 SGLLNV
+511 SGLHNMI
-517 LTQDNLYKVE
+517 TEANLSKVV

-538 DIMVIRNK
+538 DIMAIRNK
-546 LPLLHH
+546 MPYLHY

-557 ADIVA
+557 ATIVA

-567 YTGCHTEDNIVGQ
+567 YTGCHTEDNFIGDN
-580 SMFYMLKKIESVKL
+580 MLCNLSKLVSVKL
-594 PKNATVISNG
+594 PKNATRIGNW
-604 AFLGCDRLENIVL
+604 ALDGCRSLVEVVL
-617 PVKLETIG
+617 PVKLELIG
-625 RYAFNGCIKLKDIE
+625 DNAFFNCRNLKSID
-639 FPFALKTIDY
+639 FPPTLKTIGSG
-649 YAFYGCSQ
+649 AFRNCYC
-657 LEHIKLPSM
+657 LEK
-666 LKTLGSS
+666 
-673 AFESCSKLKS
+673 
-683 IELPPTL
+683 
-690 RTIGSSAFYGCYGL
+690 
-704 ETISLPGVETIG
+704 ISLPGVENIG
-716 EAAFQGC
+716 EIAFGGC
-723 SKLTEIRIPSTL
+723 NKLTEVRIPSTL
-735 KSIDDRAFNCKNLQK
+735 NSIKNSAFDSENLKN
-750 VYTYTVEPVN
+750 VYTYTVEPIS
-760 IGQTTFS
+760 IGQNTF
-767 NYATATLYVPRQAY
+767 NKTAYETATLYIPKQSK
-781 NNYYYNTQWS
+781 NNYYWNTQWS
-791 QFPTPVEFDEPY
+791 QFSKLVEFDEPY
-803 KYFYLNKEFTLEDRF
+803 KYFYLNKEYTLNDRF

-830 GIIVPGKPELPPQ
+830 GIIVPGKPELPDQ

-951 IEKSAFGKLPK
+951 IEKNEFGKLPK
-962 VDVDTKLDIHTSTN
+962 VDVDTKLDIHTSTTTN
-976 EQNASWNFVG
+976 EQDASWNFVG

-1009 NSKTYE
+1009 DSKTYE
-1015 AVRPGDDNVFLN
+1015 AVRPGDDNAFLN

-1044 FGGDNR
+1044 FGGDKR
-1050 LTQTGRDKKMNSQM
+1050 VTQTGRDKKMNSQM

-1122 YTVEALAGRL
+1122 YSVEALAGRL

-1218 KPTDSGLNISNL
+1218 KPTDCGLNISNL
-1230 QGKTLHVYALNG
+1230 QGKTLHVYDLNG

-1255 LAKGVYLVE
+1255 LTKGVYLVE

>member
-6 FINICFVLLALLF
+6 IINICLTLIALCW
-19 PLTMQAQH
+19 TMAIQA
-27 KSPLDE
+27 KWATV
-33 GKGFFL
+33 
-39 FPHDG
+39 DG
-44 IEEGN
+44 INYSLN
-49 AYTSGNYGDFNQENK
+49 ADAK
-64 LQTAYFYSQD
+64 TARVTESTA
-74 SNNFYNYDIG
+74 
-84 NSVWYFERTGDKY
+84 TGD
-97 YIHNKYNE
+97 
-105 YLAIDDNGYVCTGSL
+105 
-120 QKALEFYVTNVE
+120 
-132 KDSNHIYI
+132 
-140 FPCKSV
+140 
-146 LSYVQSDIDL
+146 
-156 VDANDCIIKVNGIK
+156 
-170 YLIYKNSKKA
+170 
-180 TVIPKLLNE
+180 
-189 YDSSTDYKGEIV
+189 IV
-201 IPETFNY
+201 IPEKITVD
-208 NGNEYTVTDVKPGV
+208 GVEYSVTSIGDYA
-222 FAECKDIT
+222 FKDCQA
-230 RVTLPQSI
+230 L
-238 TNIRT
+238 T
-243 SCFALCPGLIS
+243 SVS
-254 VDIPSVTKIGDDA
+254 MPSVTNIDSGAFWLCSSLTSVYMPSVSSIGDDA
-267 FRGCTSLTSADF
+267 FRDA
-279 PKVSSI
+279 
-285 GDNAFKRCSSLTSLD
+285 
-300 FPLVTSI
+300 
-307 GRYAFD
+307 
-313 GCSSV
+313 
-318 FSIDM
+318 
-323 PLMTSISGRMF
+323 
-334 FNCSNLTSINIPSV
+334 
-348 TSVGYMAFYHCSN
+348 
-361 LTSINLPSVASIE
+361 
-374 GNAFNSCSNLT
+374 
-385 SINMTSVTSIGDGAF
+385 
-400 GGCSITSV
+400 
-408 DMPSVK
+408 
-414 NIGSDT
+414 
-420 FSGCP
+420 P
-425 ITNLSLPSTLSSIG
+425 ITNLSLPATLTSIG
-439 DRCFT
+439 NSSFT
-444 KVREITLAATNPP
+444 ETREITLGATTPAA
-457 TLGSNPWE
+457 LGTDVFWK
-465 YVLIKVPESAV
+465 YAVFRVPESAV
-476 NDYRTAA
+476 NDYQTAA
-483 GWSDYKDQILSMSDI
+483 GWINYKDQIFSMSDI
-498 TDYDVAVTAQDKE
+498 TDYDVTVTAQEKE
-511 SGLLNV
+511 SGLQNV
-517 LTQDNLYKVE
+517 LTQYNLGKVV
-527 SLKVTGTINGY
+527 SLKVTGTINSY

-546 LPLLHH
+546 MPYLHH

-557 ADIVA
+557 ATIVA
-562 NDYEY
+562 NDFEY
-567 YTGCHTEDNIVGQ
+567 YTGYHTEDNVIGDK
-580 SMFYMLKKIESVKL
+580 MFYNLDKLISIKL
-594 PKNATVISNG
+594 PKNATSIRSAALLWCFSLV
-604 AFLGCDRLENIVL
+604 EVVL
-617 PVKLETIG
+617 PVK
-625 RYAFNGCIKLKDIE
+625 IE
-639 FPFALKTIDY
+639 
-649 YAFYGCSQ
+649 S
-657 LEHIKLPSM
+657 
-666 LKTLGSS
+666 
-673 AFESCSKLKS
+673 
-683 IELPPTL
+683 
-690 RTIGSSAFYGCYGL
+690 IGSSAFGSCKYLKNIDLPPTLKTIDAAAFGHCYSL

-716 EAAFQGC
+716 VSAFGGC
-723 SKLTEIRIPSTL
+723 KKLTEVRIPSTL
-735 KSIDDRAFNCKNLQK
+735 KYIGDNAFNIDNLKK
-750 VYTYTVEPVN
+750 VYTYTVEP
-760 IGQTTFS
+760 IGIRQETFAKTT
-767 NYATATLYVPRQAY
+767 YETGTLYIPKQSK
-781 NNYYYNTQWS
+781 NNYYWNTQWS
-791 QFPTPVEFDEPY
+791 QFSKLEEFDEPY
-803 KYFYLNKEFTLEDRF
+803 KYFYLNKEYTLNDRF

-830 GIIVPGKPELPPQ
+830 GIIVPDKPGLPPQ

-908 YNGAIRAKYG
+908 YNGAIRAEYG

-923 DLDSSEEYLYPGKGY
+923 DLDSSEEFLYPGKGY

-976 EQNASWNFVG
+976 EQDASWNFVG

-1009 NSKTYE
+1009 DSKTYE
-1015 AVRPGDDNVFLN
+1015 AVRPGDDNAFLN

-1044 FGGDNR
+1044 FGGDKR
-1050 LTQTGRDKKMNSQM
+1050 VTQTGRDKKMNSQM

-1218 KPTDSGLNISNL
+1218 KPTDCGLNISNL

-1255 LAKGVYLVE
+1255 LTKGVYLVE

>member
-6 FINICFVLLALLF
+6 FINICLTLIALCW
-19 PLTMQAQH
+19 TMAIQAQTATV
-27 KSPLDE
+27 
-33 GKGFFL
+33 
-39 FPHDG
+39 DG
-44 IEEGN
+44 I
-49 AYTSGNYGDFNQENK
+49 NYNLNSDK
-64 LQTAYFYSQD
+64 TAEVTK
-74 SNNFYNYDIG
+74 SN
-84 NSVWYFERTGDKY
+84 VTGD
-97 YIHNKYNE
+97 
-105 YLAIDDNGYVCTGSL
+105 
-120 QKALEFYVTNVE
+120 
-132 KDSNHIYI
+132 
-140 FPCKSV
+140 
-146 LSYVQSDIDL
+146 
-156 VDANDCIIKVNGIK
+156 
-170 YLIYKNSKKA
+170 
-180 TVIPKLLNE
+180 
-189 YDSSTDYKGEIV
+189 IV
-201 IPETFNY
+201 IPEKITVD
-208 NGNEYTVTDVKPGV
+208 GVEY
-222 FAECKDIT
+222 
-230 RVTLPQSI
+230 S
-238 TNIRT
+238 
-243 SCFALCPGLIS
+243 
-254 VDIPSVTKIGDDA
+254 
-267 FRGCTSLTSADF
+267 
-279 PKVSSI
+279 
-285 GDNAFKRCSSLTSLD
+285 
-300 FPLVTSI
+300 VTSI
-307 GRYAFD
+307 GFQAFKD
-313 GCSSV
+313 CKA
-318 FSIDM
+318 
-323 PLMTSISGRMF
+323 
-334 FNCSNLTSINIPSV
+334 LTSVTMPSV
-348 TSVGYMAFYHCSN
+348 TSIGGDAFSYCSN
-361 LTSINLPSVASIE
+361 LASVA
-374 GNAFNSCSNLT
+374 
-385 SINMTSVTSIGDGAF
+385 MPSVTSIGDGAF
-400 GGCSITSV
+400 NSCSSLTSV
-408 DMPSVK
+408 DMPLVTSIGGVAFWICSSLTSVAMPLVK
-414 NIGSDT
+414 SIGVQAFENCSSLTSVSMPSVTSIGNAAFSD
-420 FSGCP
+420 CP
-425 ITNLSLPSTLSSIG
+425 ITNLSLPTTLTSIG
-439 DRCFT
+439 NSCFDAT
-444 KVREITLAATNPP
+444 REITLAATIPA
-457 TLGSNPWE
+457 TLGTDVFWK
-465 YVLIKVPESAV
+465 YAVIRVPESAV
-476 NDYRTAA
+476 NDYRTAT
-483 GWSDYKDQILSMSDI
+483 GWSDYKDQIFSMSDI
-498 TDYDVAVTAQDKE
+498 TDYDVTVTAQDKE
-511 SGLLNV
+511 SGLQNV
-517 LTQDNLYKVE
+517 LGQDNLGKVV

-546 LPLLHH
+546 MPNLYYI
-552 LDLTD
+552 DLTD
-557 ADIVA
+557 ATIVA

-567 YTGCHTEDNIVGQ
+567 YEGYHTEDNVIGDYMFVGL
-580 SMFYMLKKIESVKL
+580 YKLLSVKL
-594 PKNATVISNG
+594 PKNITSIRNDALGWCSN
-604 AFLGCDRLENIVL
+604 LVEVVL
-617 PVKLETIG
+617 PVKLESIG
-625 RYAFNGCIKLKDIE
+625 SDAFMYCSNL
-639 FPFALKTIDY
+639 TNID
-649 YAFYGCSQ
+649 
-657 LEHIKLPSM
+657 
-666 LKTLGSS
+666 
-673 AFESCSKLKS
+673 
-683 IELPPTL
+683 LPPTL
-690 RTIGSSAFYGCYGL
+690 KTIGQNAFHRCSRL
-704 ETISLPGVETIG
+704 EKISLPGVESIG
-716 EAAFQGC
+716 NYAFGNC
-723 SKLTEIRIPSTL
+723 HKLTEVRIPSTL
-735 KSIDDRAFNCKNLQK
+735 KSIGDNAFSCVDLKK
-750 VYTYTVEPVN
+750 VYTYTVEPIN
-760 IGQTTFS
+760 IGQNTF
-767 NYATATLYVPRQAY
+767 YKTAYESGTLYIPKQSK
-781 NNYYYNTQWS
+781 NNYYWNTQWS
-791 QFPTPVEFDEPY
+791 QFSKLVEFDEPY
-803 KYFYLNKEFTLEDRF
+803 KYFYLNKEYTLNDRF

-830 GIIVPGKPELPPQ
+830 GIIVPDKPEQGDQ

-908 YNGAIRAKYG
+908 YNGAIRAEYG

-951 IEKSAFGKLPK
+951 IEKSEFGKLPN
-962 VDVDTKLDIHTSTN
+962 VNVDTKLDIHTSTN

-1009 NSKTYE
+1009 DSKTYE
-1015 AVRPGDDNVFLN
+1015 AVRPGDDNAFLN

-1117 GASEL
+1117 SASEL
-1122 YTVEALAGRL
+1122 YSVEALAGRL

-1255 LAKGVYLVE
+1255 LTKGVYLVE

>member
-6 FINICFVLLALLF
+6 FINICLTLIALCW
-19 PLTMQAQH
+19 TVAIQAQTATV
-27 KSPLDE
+27 
-33 GKGFFL
+33 
-39 FPHDG
+39 DG
-44 IEEGN
+44 I
-49 AYTSGNYGDFNQENK
+49 NYNLYSDK
-64 LQTAYFYSQD
+64 TAEVTK
-74 SNNFYNYDIG
+74 SN
-84 NSVWYFERTGDKY
+84 VTGD
-97 YIHNKYNE
+97 
-105 YLAIDDNGYVCTGSL
+105 
-120 QKALEFYVTNVE
+120 
-132 KDSNHIYI
+132 
-140 FPCKSV
+140 
-146 LSYVQSDIDL
+146 
-156 VDANDCIIKVNGIK
+156 
-170 YLIYKNSKKA
+170 
-180 TVIPKLLNE
+180 
-189 YDSSTDYKGEIV
+189 IV
-201 IPETFNY
+201 IPEKITVD
-208 NGNEYTVTDVKPGV
+208 GVEYLVSRIGSQA
-222 FAECKDIT
+222 FCECKALT
-230 RVTLPQSI
+230 SVNMLSVTSI
-238 TNIRT
+238 DFGAFLSCSSLTFVAMPSVT
-243 SCFALCPGLIS
+243 SIGSSAFSGCSSLIS
-254 VDIPSVTKIGDDA
+254 VDMPLVTSVGLQA
-267 FRGCTSLTSADF
+267 F
-279 PKVSSI
+279 I
-285 GDNAFKRCSSLTSLD
+285 NCSSLTSVAM
-300 FPLVTSI
+300 PSVISI
-307 GRYAFD
+307 GESAFF
-313 GCSSV
+313 GCS
-318 FSIDM
+318 
-323 PLMTSISGRMF
+323 R
-334 FNCSNLTSINIPSV
+334 LTSVVMPSV
-348 TSVGYMAFYHCSN
+348 TSIS
-361 LTSINLPSVASIE
+361 S
-374 GNAFNSCSNLT
+374 
-385 SINMTSVTSIGDGAF
+385 GAF
-400 GGCSITSV
+400 I
-408 DMPSVK
+408 D
-414 NIGSDT
+414 
-420 FSGCP
+420 CP
-425 ITNLSLPSTLSSIG
+425 ITNLSLPTTLTSIG
-439 DRCFT
+439 NSCFT
-444 KVREITLAATNPP
+444 ETRDITLAATTPAS
-457 TLGSNPWE
+457 LGIDVFWKNA
-465 YVLIKVPESAV
+465 VIRVPESAV
-476 NDYRTAA
+476 NDYRAAA
-483 GWSDYKDQILSMSDI
+483 GWSNYKDQILSMSDK
-498 TDYDVAVTAQDKE
+498 TDYDVTVTAQEKE
-511 SGLLNV
+511 SGLQNMI
-517 LTQDNLYKVE
+517 TQDNLGKVV

-538 DIMVIRNK
+538 DIMVMRNK
-546 LPLLHH
+546 MPYLHY

-557 ADIVA
+557 ADIVD

-567 YTGCHTEDNIVGQ
+567 YEGYHTEDNIIGDY
-580 SMFYMLKKIESVKL
+580 MFGRLGKLVSVKL
-594 PKNATVISNG
+594 PKNAISIRRN
-604 AFLGCDRLENIVL
+604 ALETCSSLVEVVL
-617 PVKLETIG
+617 PVKLENIG
-625 RYAFNGCIKLKDIE
+625 ENALYECRRLTNIN
-639 FPFALKTIDY
+639 FPPTLKTIGTN
-649 YAFYGCSQ
+649 AFCNCVN
-657 LEHIKLPSM
+657 LEK
-666 LKTLGSS
+666 
-673 AFESCSKLKS
+673 
-683 IELPPTL
+683 
-690 RTIGSSAFYGCYGL
+690 
-704 ETISLPGVETIG
+704 ISLPGVETIG
-716 EAAFQGC
+716 YSAFGGC
-723 SKLTEIRIPSTL
+723 SKLTEVRIPSTL
-735 KSIDDRAFNCKNLQK
+735 KSIGDYAFNSSSLKK
-750 VYTYTVEPVN
+750 VYTYTVEPIN
-760 IGQTTFS
+760 IGQNTFYKTTYETGS
-767 NYATATLYVPRQAY
+767 LYIPKQSK
-781 NNYYYNTQWS
+781 NNYYWNTQWS
-791 QFPTPVEFDEPY
+791 QFAKLEDFDEPY
-803 KYFYLNKEFTLEDRF
+803 KYFYLNKEYTLNDRF

-830 GIIVPGKPELPPQ
+830 GIIVPDKPEQGDQ

-908 YNGAIRAKYG
+908 YNGAIRAEYG

-951 IEKSAFGKLPK
+951 IEKSVFGKLPK

-1009 NSKTYE
+1009 DSKTYE
-1015 AVRPGDDNVFLN
+1015 AVRPGDDNAFLN

-1122 YTVEALAGRL
+1122 YSVEALAGRL

-1157 AQRMDRQVLLRDNDL
+1157 ALRMDRQVLLRDNDL

>member
-6 FINICFVLLALLF
+6 IINICLTLIALCW
-19 PLTMQAQH
+19 TMAIQAQTATV
-27 KSPLDE
+27 
-33 GKGFFL
+33 
-39 FPHDG
+39 DG
-44 IEEGN
+44 IN
-49 AYTSGNYGDFNQENK
+49 YYLYTDTK
-64 LQTAYFYSQD
+64 TADVTS
-74 SNNFYNYDIG
+74 ST
-84 NSVWYFERTGDKY
+84 VTGD
-97 YIHNKYNE
+97 
-105 YLAIDDNGYVCTGSL
+105 
-120 QKALEFYVTNVE
+120 
-132 KDSNHIYI
+132 
-140 FPCKSV
+140 
-146 LSYVQSDIDL
+146 
-156 VDANDCIIKVNGIK
+156 
-170 YLIYKNSKKA
+170 
-180 TVIPKLLNE
+180 
-189 YDSSTDYKGEIV
+189 IV
-201 IPETFNY
+201 IPEKITVD
-208 NGNEYTVTDVKPGV
+208 GVEYSVEGMYRYV
-222 FAECKDIT
+222 FKNCE
-230 RVTLPQSI
+230 SI
-238 TNIRT
+238 TSVKMPSVRYLPENT
-243 SCFALCPGLIS
+243 FEECSNLTS
-254 VDIPSVTKIGDDA
+254 VDMPSVTNIGRWA
-267 FRGCTSLTSADF
+267 FKNCGSLTSVNMPSVTDI
-279 PKVSSI
+279 SS
-285 GDNAFKRCSSLTSLD
+285 
-300 FPLVTSI
+300 
-307 GRYAFD
+307 YAFD
-313 GCSSV
+313 GCSSLTSV
-318 FSIDM
+318 DM
-323 PLMTSISGRMF
+323 PLVTNISSYAFSG
-334 FNCSNLTSINIPSV
+334 CSNLTSVDMPLV
-348 TSVGYMAFYHCSN
+348 TR
-361 LTSINLPSVASIE
+361 
-374 GNAFNSCSNLT
+374 
-385 SINMTSVTSIGDGAF
+385 IGDYAF
-400 GGCSITSV
+400 GGCPIRKLYLPTTLTSIAEYC
-408 DMPSVK
+408 
-414 NIGSDT
+414 
-420 FSGCP
+420 FA
-425 ITNLSLPSTLSSIG
+425 ST
-439 DRCFT
+439 
-444 KVREITLAATNPP
+444 REITLAATTPVALATNA
-457 TLGSNPWE
+457 LWN
-465 YVLIKVPESAV
+465 YVVIRVPESAV

-483 GWSDYKDQILSMSDI
+483 GWSNYKDQIFSMSDT
-498 TDYDVAVTAQDKE
+498 TDYDVTVTAQEKE

-517 LTQDNLYKVE
+517 LGQDNLGKVV

-546 LPLLHH
+546 MPYLHH

-557 ADIVA
+557 ATIVA
-562 NDYEY
+562 NDFEY
-567 YTGCHTEDNIVGQ
+567 YTGYHTEDNIIGNY
-580 SMFYMLKKIESVKL
+580 MFASLVKLLSVKL
-594 PKNATVISNG
+594 PKNVTCIRDDALFSCSN
-604 AFLGCDRLENIVL
+604 LVEVVL
-617 PVKLETIG
+617 PVKLEKIGSSAFSGCSGLTNIDLPPTLKTIG
-625 RYAFNGCIKLKDIE
+625 CYAFNGC
-639 FPFALKTIDY
+639 
-649 YAFYGCSQ
+649 SR
-657 LEHIKLPSM
+657 LEK
-666 LKTLGSS
+666 
-673 AFESCSKLKS
+673 
-683 IELPPTL
+683 
-690 RTIGSSAFYGCYGL
+690 
-704 ETISLPGVETIG
+704 ISLPGVESIDHN
-716 EAAFQGC
+716 AFDYC
-723 SKLTEIRIPSTL
+723 YKLTEVRIPSTL
-735 KSIDDRAFNCKNLQK
+735 KAIGDNAFSWVDLKK
-750 VYTYTVEPVN
+750 VYTYTVEPIN
-760 IGQTTFS
+760 IGQKTFETTT
-767 NYATATLYVPRQAY
+767 YKTGTLYIPKQSK
-781 NNYYYNTQWS
+781 NNYYWNTQWS
-791 QFPTPVEFDEPY
+791 QFAKLEEFDEPY
-803 KYFYLNKEFTLEDRF
+803 KYFYLNKEYTLNDRF

-830 GIIVPGKPELPPQ
+830 GIIVPDKPEQGDQ

-908 YNGAIRAKYG
+908 YNGAIRADKG
-918 KGGWI
+918 TGGWI
-923 DLDSSEEYLYPGKGY
+923 DLKESEEYLYPGKGY

-951 IEKSAFGKLPK
+951 IEKNEFGKLPK

-1009 NSKTYE
+1009 DSNIYE
-1015 AVRPGDDNVFLN
+1015 AVRPGDDNAFLN

-1036 PKDNDDIN
+1036 PKDNGIIN

-1122 YTVEALAGRL
+1122 YSVEALAGRL

-1178 TQGDYHFTSDAGEFD
+1178 TQGDYHFTSDAGKFD

>member
-6 FINICFVLLALLF
+6 IINICLTLIALCW
-19 PLTMQAQH
+19 TMAIQAQTVTV
-27 KSPLDE
+27 
-33 GKGFFL
+33 
-39 FPHDG
+39 DG
-44 IEEGN
+44 I
-49 AYTSGNYGDFNQENK
+49 NYNLNSDK
-64 LQTAYFYSQD
+64 TAVVTK
-74 SNNFYNYDIG
+74 SN
-84 NSVWYFERTGDKY
+84 VTGD
-97 YIHNKYNE
+97 
-105 YLAIDDNGYVCTGSL
+105 
-120 QKALEFYVTNVE
+120 
-132 KDSNHIYI
+132 
-140 FPCKSV
+140 
-146 LSYVQSDIDL
+146 
-156 VDANDCIIKVNGIK
+156 
-170 YLIYKNSKKA
+170 
-180 TVIPKLLNE
+180 
-189 YDSSTDYKGEIV
+189 IV
-201 IPETFNY
+201 IPEKITVD
-208 NGNEYTVTDVKPGV
+208 GVEY
-222 FAECKDIT
+222 
-230 RVTLPQSI
+230 
-238 TNIRT
+238 
-243 SCFALCPGLIS
+243 
-254 VDIPSVTKIGDDA
+254 SVT
-267 FRGCTSLTSADF
+267 
-279 PKVSSI
+279 SI
-285 GDNAFKRCSSLTSLD
+285 GGWAFNSCSSLTSVNM
-300 FPLVTSI
+300 PSATSI
-307 GRYAFD
+307 GKGAFYRCD
-313 GCSSV
+313 A
-318 FSIDM
+318 
-323 PLMTSISGRMF
+323 
-334 FNCSNLTSINIPSV
+334 LTSVKMP
-348 TSVGYMAFYHCSN
+348 
-361 LTSINLPSVASIE
+361 
-374 GNAFNSCSNLT
+374 
-385 SINMTSVTSIGDGAF
+385 SVTSIGGSAF
-400 GGCSITSV
+400 ADCSRLTSV
-408 DMPSVK
+408 DMPSVTS
-414 NIGSDT
+414 IGEQAFIGCSRLTSVDMPLVT
-420 FSGCP
+420 SIGGYAFRRCP
-425 ITNLSLPSTLSSIG
+425 IRKLYLPSSLTGIC
-439 DRCFT
+439 DYCFT
-444 KVREITLAATNPP
+444 NTIEITLAATTPIQFFQNSSI
-457 TLGSNPWE
+457 GSLMK
-465 YVLIKVPESAV
+465 YVVIRVPESAV
-476 NDYRTAA
+476 DDYRTAA
-483 GWSDYKDQILSMSDI
+483 GWSYYKDQIFSMSDI
-498 TDYDVAVTAQDKE
+498 TGYDVTVTAQEKE

-517 LTQDNLYKVE
+517 LGQDNLSKVV

-538 DIMVIRNK
+538 DIMIIHNK
-546 LPLLHH
+546 MPNLHH

-557 ADIVA
+557 ATIVA

-567 YTGCHTEDNIVGQ
+567 DTGYHTEDNIIGNN
-580 SMFYMLKKIESVKL
+580 MFANLGKLVSVKL
-594 PKNATVISNG
+594 PKNATRIGLS
-604 AFLGCDRLENIVL
+604 AFSGCTNLVEIVL

-625 RYAFNGCIKLKDIE
+625 TNAFNCCKKLT
-639 FPFALKTIDY
+639 TID
-649 YAFYGCSQ
+649 
-657 LEHIKLPSM
+657 
-666 LKTLGSS
+666 
-673 AFESCSKLKS
+673 
-683 IELPPTL
+683 LPPTL
-690 RTIGSSAFYGCYGL
+690 KTIGRSAFRYCEDLTTIDLPPTLKTIEDNTFYRCGSL
-704 ETISLPGVETIG
+704 MKISLPGLDYIG
-716 EAAFQGC
+716 ASAFGDC
-723 SKLTEIRIPSTL
+723 TSLKEVRIPSTL
-735 KSIDDRAFNCKNLQK
+735 KSIGNDAFNCRYLEK
-750 VYTYTVEPVN
+750 VYTYTIEP
-760 IGQTTFS
+760 IEIKKETFS
-767 NYATATLYVPRQAY
+767 NYATATLYVPKQAY
-781 NNYYYNTQWS
+781 NNYFYNTQWS

-803 KYFYLNKEFTLEDRF
+803 KYFYLNKEYTLNDRF

-830 GIIVPGKPELPPQ
+830 GIIVPDDPKKPDQPDQ

-885 SFPFKVRKADISCG
+885 SFPFQVRKADISCG

-908 YNGAIRAKYG
+908 YNGAIRAEYG

-923 DLDSSEEYLYPGKGY
+923 DLDSSEEYLYPRKGY

-951 IEKSAFGKLPK
+951 IEKNAFGKLPK

-1009 NSKTYE
+1009 DSKTYE
-1015 AVRPGDDNVFLN
+1015 AVRPGDDNAFLN

-1044 FGGDNR
+1044 FGGDKR

-1064 QKARMEGQFDVQRQ
+1064 QKTRMEGQFDVQRQ

>member
-1 MTHKT
+1 MT
-6 FINICFVLLALLF
+6 F
-19 PLTMQAQH
+19 
-27 KSPLDE
+27 
-33 GKGFFL
+33 
-39 FPHDG
+39 
-44 IEEGN
+44 
-49 AYTSGNYGDFNQENK
+49 
-64 LQTAYFYSQD
+64 
-74 SNNFYNYDIG
+74 
-84 NSVWYFERTGDKY
+84 
-97 YIHNKYNE
+97 
-105 YLAIDDNGYVCTGSL
+105 
-120 QKALEFYVTNVE
+120 
-132 KDSNHIYI
+132 
-140 FPCKSV
+140 
-146 LSYVQSDIDL
+146 
-156 VDANDCIIKVNGIK
+156 
-170 YLIYKNSKKA
+170 
-180 TVIPKLLNE
+180 
-189 YDSSTDYKGEIV
+189 
-201 IPETFNY
+201 
-208 NGNEYTVTDVKPGV
+208 
-222 FAECKDIT
+222 
-230 RVTLPQSI
+230 
-238 TNIRT
+238 
-243 SCFALCPGLIS
+243 
-254 VDIPSVTKIGDDA
+254 
-267 FRGCTSLTSADF
+267 
-279 PKVSSI
+279 
-285 GDNAFKRCSSLTSLD
+285 
-300 FPLVTSI
+300 VTSI
-307 GRYAFD
+307 SSCAFD
-313 GCSSV
+313 
-318 FSIDM
+318 F
-323 PLMTSISGRMF
+323 
-334 FNCSNLTSINIPSV
+334 
-348 TSVGYMAFYHCSN
+348 
-361 LTSINLPSVASIE
+361 
-374 GNAFNSCSNLT
+374 
-385 SINMTSVTSIGDGAF
+385 
-400 GGCSITSV
+400 
-408 DMPSVK
+408 
-414 NIGSDT
+414 
-420 FSGCP
+420 CP
-425 ITNLSLPSTLSSIG
+425 ITNLSLPASLTSIG
-439 DRCFT
+439 SNCFT
-444 KVREITLAATNPP
+444 ATKEITLAATTPAS
-457 TLGSNPWE
+457 LGTGAFWGNA
-465 YVLIKVPESAV
+465 VIRVPESAV
-476 NDYRTAA
+476 DAYRTAVE
-483 GWSDYKDQILSMSDI
+483 WSNYKDQILSMSDS
-498 TDYDVAVTAQDKE
+498 TDYDVPVTAQEKE
-511 SGLLNV
+511 SGLLNMI
-517 LTQDNLYKVE
+517 TQDNLGKVV
-527 SLKVTGTINGY
+527 SLKVRGTINGY

-546 LPLLHH
+546 MPILHY

-557 ADIVA
+557 ATIVA

-567 YTGCHTEDNIVGQ
+567 YTRYHTEANVIGNY
-580 SMFYMLKKIESVKL
+580 MFASLGKLLSVKL
-594 PKNATVISNG
+594 PMNAISIRGN
-604 AFLGCDRLENIVL
+604 ALLSCSSLVEVVL
-617 PVKLETIG
+617 PVKLEEIG
-625 RYAFNGCIKLKDIE
+625 G
-639 FPFALKTIDY
+639 
-649 YAFYGCSQ
+649 
-657 LEHIKLPSM
+657 
-666 LKTLGSS
+666 S
-673 AFESCSKLKS
+673 AFSDCA
-683 IELPPTL
+683 ELTNIDFPPTL
-690 RTIGSSAFYGCYGL
+690 KKIGSYAFLNCNRL
-704 ETISLPGVETIG
+704 EKISLPGVEAIDFG
-716 EAAFQGC
+716 AFKNC
-723 SKLTEIRIPSTL
+723 NNLTEVRIPSTL
-735 KSIDDRAFNCKNLQK
+735 KSIGDGAFNCGSLKK
-750 VYTYTVEPVN
+750 VCTYTVEPIN
-760 IGQTTFS
+760 IGQDTFS
-767 NYATATLYVPRQAY
+767 ETAYKTGTLYIPKQSK
-781 NNYYYNTQWS
+781 NNYYWNTQWS
-791 QFPTPVEFDEPY
+791 QFSNLLEFDEPY
-803 KYFYLNKEFTLEDRF
+803 KYFYLNKEYTLDDRF

-830 GIIVPGKPELPPQ
+830 GIIVPDKPEQGDQ

-908 YNGAIRAKYG
+908 YNGGIRAKYG

-951 IEKSAFGKLPK
+951 IEKNEFGKLPN
-962 VDVDTKLDIHTSTN
+962 VNVDTKLDIHTSTN

-1009 NSKTYE
+1009 DSKTYE
-1015 AVRPGDDNVFLN
+1015 AVRPGDDNAFLN

-1044 FGGDNR
+1044 FGGDKR

-1122 YTVEALAGRL
+1122 YSVEALAGRL

-1193 NRFMLLI
+1193 IRFMLLI

-1213 TGVNV
+1213 TGINV

>member
-6 FINICFVLLALLF
+6 IINICLTLIALCW
-19 PLTMQAQH
+19 TVTIHAQTATV
-27 KSPLDE
+27 
-33 GKGFFL
+33 
-39 FPHDG
+39 DG
-44 IEEGN
+44 IN
-49 AYTSGNYGDFNQENK
+49 YYLFSSDKRAIVTKSTVSGD
-64 LQTAYFYSQD
+64 
-74 SNNFYNYDIG
+74 
-84 NSVWYFERTGDKY
+84 
-97 YIHNKYNE
+97 
-105 YLAIDDNGYVCTGSL
+105 
-120 QKALEFYVTNVE
+120 
-132 KDSNHIYI
+132 
-140 FPCKSV
+140 
-146 LSYVQSDIDL
+146 
-156 VDANDCIIKVNGIK
+156 
-170 YLIYKNSKKA
+170 
-180 TVIPKLLNE
+180 
-189 YDSSTDYKGEIV
+189 IV
-201 IPETFNY
+201 IPEKITVD
-208 NGNEYTVTDVKPGV
+208 GVEYPVTSIGIEAFRD
-222 FAECKDIT
+222 CKALT
-230 RVTLPQSI
+230 SVAMPSVTGI
-238 TNIRT
+238 GDNAFR
-243 SCFALCPGLIS
+243 SCSSLTS
-254 VDIPSVTKIGDDA
+254 VDIPSVTSIDDEA
-267 FRGCTSLTSADF
+267 FAC
-279 PKVSSI
+279 
-285 GDNAFKRCSSLTSLD
+285 CSSL
-300 FPLVTSI
+300 
-307 GRYAFD
+307 
-313 GCSSV
+313 
-318 FSIDM
+318 
-323 PLMTSISGRMF
+323 
-334 FNCSNLTSINIPSV
+334 
-348 TSVGYMAFYHCSN
+348 
-361 LTSINLPSVASIE
+361 
-374 GNAFNSCSNLT
+374 
-385 SINMTSVTSIGDGAF
+385 
-400 GGCSITSV
+400 TSV
-408 DMPSVK
+408 DMPSVTRIDSEAFWDCDSLTSVAMPSVTS
-414 NIGSDT
+414 IGFQAFVSCSSLT
-420 FSGCP
+420 SVYMPSVTSIGNNAFAGCP
-425 ITNLSLPSTLSSIG
+425 ITNLYLPTTLTSIG
-439 DRCFT
+439 NSCFT
-444 KVREITLAATNPP
+444 ETREITLAATSPAA
-457 TLGSNPWE
+457 LGTDVFWE
-465 YVLIKVPESAV
+465 YVVIRVPESAV

-483 GWSDYKDQILSMSDI
+483 GWSNYKDQILSMNDI
-498 TDYDVAVTAQDKE
+498 TDYDVTVTAQEKE
-511 SGLLNV
+511 SGLHNMI
-517 LTQDNLYKVE
+517 TEANLSKVV

-538 DIMVIRNK
+538 DIMAIRNK
-546 LPLLHH
+546 MPYLHY

-557 ADIVA
+557 ATIVA

-567 YTGCHTEDNIVGQ
+567 YTGCHTEDNVIGDN
-580 SMFYMLKKIESVKL
+580 MLCNLSKLVSVKL
-594 PKNATVISNG
+594 PKNATRIGNW
-604 AFLGCDRLENIVL
+604 ALDGCRSLVEVVL
-617 PVKLETIG
+617 PVKLELIG
-625 RYAFNGCIKLKDIE
+625 DDAFFNCRNLKSID
-639 FPFALKTIDY
+639 FPPTLKTIGSG
-649 YAFYGCSQ
+649 AFRNCYC
-657 LEHIKLPSM
+657 LEK
-666 LKTLGSS
+666 
-673 AFESCSKLKS
+673 
-683 IELPPTL
+683 
-690 RTIGSSAFYGCYGL
+690 
-704 ETISLPGVETIG
+704 ISLPGVENIG
-716 EAAFQGC
+716 EIAFGGC
-723 SKLTEIRIPSTL
+723 NKLTEVRIPSTL
-735 KSIDDRAFNCKNLQK
+735 NSIKDSAFDSENLKN
-750 VYTYTVEPVN
+750 VYTYTVEPIS
-760 IGQTTFS
+760 IGQNTF
-767 NYATATLYVPRQAY
+767 NKTAYETGTLYIPKQSK
-781 NNYYYNTQWS
+781 NNYYWNTQWS
-791 QFPTPVEFDEPY
+791 QFSKLVEFDEPY
-803 KYFYLNKEFTLEDRF
+803 KYFYLNKEYTLNDRF

-830 GIIVPGKPELPPQ
+830 GIIVPGKPELPDQ

-908 YNGAIRAKYG
+908 YNGDIRAKYG

-923 DLDSSEEYLYPGKGY
+923 DLDSSEEFLYPGKGY

-1009 NSKTYE
+1009 DSKTYE
-1015 AVRPGDDNVFLN
+1015 AVRPGDDNAFLN

-1044 FGGDNR
+1044 FGGDKR

-1117 GASEL
+1117 DASEL

-1218 KPTDSGLNISNL
+1218 KPTDCGLNISNL
-1230 QGKTLHVYALNG
+1230 QGKTLHVYDLNG

-1255 LAKGVYLVE
+1255 LTKGVYLVE

>member
-1 MTHKT
+1 
-6 FINICFVLLALLF
+6 
-19 PLTMQAQH
+19 
-27 KSPLDE
+27 
-33 GKGFFL
+33 
-39 FPHDG
+39 
-44 IEEGN
+44 
-49 AYTSGNYGDFNQENK
+49 
-64 LQTAYFYSQD
+64 
-74 SNNFYNYDIG
+74 
-84 NSVWYFERTGDKY
+84 
-97 YIHNKYNE
+97 
-105 YLAIDDNGYVCTGSL
+105 
-120 QKALEFYVTNVE
+120 
-132 KDSNHIYI
+132 
-140 FPCKSV
+140 
-146 LSYVQSDIDL
+146 
-156 VDANDCIIKVNGIK
+156 
-170 YLIYKNSKKA
+170 
-180 TVIPKLLNE
+180 
-189 YDSSTDYKGEIV
+189 
-201 IPETFNY
+201 
-208 NGNEYTVTDVKPGV
+208 
-222 FAECKDIT
+222 
-230 RVTLPQSI
+230 
-238 TNIRT
+238 
-243 SCFALCPGLIS
+243 
-254 VDIPSVTKIGDDA
+254 
-267 FRGCTSLTSADF
+267 
-279 PKVSSI
+279 
-285 GDNAFKRCSSLTSLD
+285 
-300 FPLVTSI
+300 
-307 GRYAFD
+307 
-313 GCSSV
+313 
-318 FSIDM
+318 
-323 PLMTSISGRMF
+323 
-334 FNCSNLTSINIPSV
+334 
-348 TSVGYMAFYHCSN
+348 
-361 LTSINLPSVASIE
+361 
-374 GNAFNSCSNLT
+374 
-385 SINMTSVTSIGDGAF
+385 
-400 GGCSITSV
+400 
-408 DMPSVK
+408 
-414 NIGSDT
+414 
-420 FSGCP
+420 
-425 ITNLSLPSTLSSIG
+425 
-439 DRCFT
+439 
-444 KVREITLAATNPP
+444 
-457 TLGSNPWE
+457 
-465 YVLIKVPESAV
+465 
-476 NDYRTAA
+476 
-483 GWSDYKDQILSMSDI
+483 MSDI
-498 TDYDVAVTAQDKE
+498 TDYDVPVTAQEKE

-517 LTQDNLYKVE
+517 ITQDSLSKVV
-527 SLKVTGTINGY
+527 SLKVRGTINGY

-546 LPLLHH
+546 MPYLHY

-557 ADIVA
+557 ATIVA
-562 NDYEY
+562 NDYY
-567 YTGCHTEDNIVGQ
+567 YYINCYTTDNVIGGY
-580 SMFYMLKKIESVKL
+580 MFHDLDKLVSVKL
-594 PKNATVISNG
+594 PKNATSIRNEVFS
-604 AFLGCDRLENIVL
+604 GCSSLVEVVL
-617 PVKLETIG
+617 PDRLETIG
-625 RYAFNGCIKLKDIE
+625 SYAFWK
-639 FPFALKTIDY
+639 
-649 YAFYGCSQ
+649 
-657 LEHIKLPSM
+657 
-666 LKTLGSS
+666 
-673 AFESCSKLKS
+673 CSKLAN
-683 IELPPTL
+683 IDFPPTL
-690 RTIGSSAFYGCYGL
+690 KRIGQSAFQNCSSL
-704 ETISLPGVETIG
+704 EKISLPGVESIDNG
-716 EAAFQGC
+716 AFSYC

-735 KSIDDRAFNCKNLQK
+735 KSIGNSAFSGVIQKK
-750 VYTYTVEPVN
+750 VYTYTVEPIN
-760 IGQTTFS
+760 IGQETFTKS
-767 NYATATLYVPRQAY
+767 TYETATLYIPKQSK
-781 NNYYYNTQWS
+781 NNYYWNTQWS
-791 QFPTPVEFDEPY
+791 QFAKLEEFDEPY
-803 KYFYLNKEFTLEDRF
+803 KYFYLNKEYTLNDRF

-830 GIIVPGKPELPPQ
+830 GIIVPDKPEQGDQ

-908 YNGAIRAKYG
+908 YNGAIRAEYG

-923 DLDSSEEYLYPGKGY
+923 DLDSSKEYLEPGKGY

-951 IEKSAFGKLPK
+951 IEKNEFGKLPK

-991 FYDINDMGYTSP
+991 FYDINDMGYKSP

-1009 NSKTYE
+1009 DSKTYE
-1015 AVRPGDDNVFLN
+1015 AVRPGDDNAFLN

-1064 QKARMEGQFDVQRQ
+1064 QKARMEGQFDVRRQ

-1122 YTVEALAGRL
+1122 YSVEALAGRL

>member
-6 FINICFVLLALLF
+6 FINICLTLIALCW
-19 PLTMQAQH
+19 TVAIQAQTATV
-27 KSPLDE
+27 
-33 GKGFFL
+33 
-39 FPHDG
+39 DG
-44 IEEGN
+44 INYSLN
-49 AYTSGNYGDFNQENK
+49 ANAK
-64 LQTAYFYSQD
+64 TAEVTK
-74 SNNFYNYDIG
+74 SNA
-84 NSVWYFERTGDKY
+84 TGD
-97 YIHNKYNE
+97 
-105 YLAIDDNGYVCTGSL
+105 
-120 QKALEFYVTNVE
+120 
-132 KDSNHIYI
+132 
-140 FPCKSV
+140 
-146 LSYVQSDIDL
+146 
-156 VDANDCIIKVNGIK
+156 
-170 YLIYKNSKKA
+170 
-180 TVIPKLLNE
+180 
-189 YDSSTDYKGEIV
+189 IV
-201 IPETFNY
+201 IPEKITVD
-208 NGNEYTVTDVKPGV
+208 GVEYSVTSIGWEA
-222 FAECKDIT
+222 FKDSKA
-230 RVTLPQSI
+230 L
-238 TNIRT
+238 T
-243 SCFALCPGLIS
+243 SVAM
-254 VDIPSVTKIGDDA
+254 PSVTIIGHQA
-267 FRGCTSLTSADF
+267 FYS
-279 PKVSSI
+279 
-285 GDNAFKRCSSLTSLD
+285 CSSLTSVD
-300 FPLVTSI
+300 IPLVTRIESNAFWECSSLTSVIMPSVTSI
-307 GRYAFD
+307 GEAAFSH
-313 GCSSV
+313 CSS
-318 FSIDM
+318 
-323 PLMTSISGRMF
+323 
-334 FNCSNLTSINIPSV
+334 LTSVS
-348 TSVGYMAFYHCSN
+348 M
-361 LTSINLPSVASIE
+361 PSVASI
-374 GNAFNSCSNLT
+374 GCQAFLSCSNLT
-385 SINMTSVTSIGDGAF
+385 SVDMPLVTSIEYMAF
-400 GGCSITSV
+400 HSCSNLTSV
-408 DMPSVK
+408 AMPLVK
-414 NIGSDT
+414 SIDLEAFYS
-420 FSGCP
+420 CP
-425 ITNLSLPSTLSSIG
+425 ITNLSLPATLTSIG
-439 DRCFT
+439 NRCFT
-444 KVREITLAATNPP
+444 ETSDITLAATSPAV
-457 TLGSNPWE
+457 LGTGVFWE
-465 YVLIKVPESAV
+465 YAVIRVPESAV
-476 NDYRTAA
+476 DDYRTAA
-483 GWSDYKDQILSMSDI
+483 GWSDYKNQILSMSDI
-498 TDYDVAVTAQDKE
+498 TEYDVTVTAQEKE
-511 SGLLNV
+511 SGLQNV
-517 LTQDNLYKVE
+517 ITQDKFGKVV

-546 LPLLHH
+546 MPNLHY

-557 ADIVA
+557 ATIVA

-567 YTGCHTEDNIVGQ
+567 YTGYHTEGDIIGDC
-580 SMFYMLKKIESVKL
+580 MFASLDKLVSVKL
-594 PKNATVISNG
+594 SKNATSIRTC
-604 AFLGCDRLENIVL
+604 AFVNCSSLTEVVLPVRLETIDTRAFQYCDRLTKI
-617 PVKLETIG
+617 
-625 RYAFNGCIKLKDIE
+625 D
-639 FPFALKTIDY
+639 FPPTLKTINSE
-649 YAFYGCSQ
+649 AFQVCRS
-657 LEHIKLPSM
+657 LEQ
-666 LKTLGSS
+666 
-673 AFESCSKLKS
+673 
-683 IELPPTL
+683 
-690 RTIGSSAFYGCYGL
+690 
-704 ETISLPGVETIG
+704 ISLPGVETIG
-716 EAAFQGC
+716 DLAFNGC
-723 SKLTEIRIPSTL
+723 SKLTEVRIPSTL
-735 KSIDDRAFNCKNLQK
+735 KSIGDGAFSCENLKK
-750 VYTYTVEPVN
+750 VYTYTVEPIS
-760 IGQTTFS
+760 IGQQTF
-767 NYATATLYVPRQAY
+767 YKTAYETGTLYIPKQSK
-781 NNYYYNTQWS
+781 NNYYWNTQWS
-791 QFPTPVEFDEPY
+791 QFLKLVEFDEPY
-803 KYFYLNKEFTLEDRF
+803 KYFYLNKEYTLNDRF

-830 GIIVPGKPELPPQ
+830 GIIVPDDSKKPDQ

-908 YNGAIRAKYG
+908 YNGAIRAEYG

-923 DLDSSEEYLYPGKGY
+923 DLDSSEEYLEPGKGY

-951 IEKSAFGKLPK
+951 IEKSAFGKLPN
-962 VDVDTKLDIHTSTN
+962 VNVDTKLDIHTSTN
-976 EQNASWNFVG
+976 EQDASWNFVG

-1009 NSKTYE
+1009 DSKTYE
-1015 AVRPGDDNVFLN
+1015 AVRPGDDNAFLN

-1122 YTVEALAGRL
+1122 YSVEALAGRL

-1218 KPTDSGLNISNL
+1218 KPTDCGLNISNL

-1255 LAKGVYLVE
+1255 LTKGVYLVE

>member
-6 FINICFVLLALLF
+6 FINICLTLIALCW
-19 PLTMQAQH
+19 TMTIQAQTATV
-27 KSPLDE
+27 
-33 GKGFFL
+33 
-39 FPHDG
+39 DG
-44 IEEGN
+44 I
-49 AYTSGNYGDFNQENK
+49 NYYLRSDK
-64 LQTAYFYSQD
+64 TATVTAST
-74 SNNFYNYDIG
+74 
-84 NSVWYFERTGDKY
+84 VTGD
-97 YIHNKYNE
+97 
-105 YLAIDDNGYVCTGSL
+105 
-120 QKALEFYVTNVE
+120 
-132 KDSNHIYI
+132 
-140 FPCKSV
+140 
-146 LSYVQSDIDL
+146 
-156 VDANDCIIKVNGIK
+156 
-170 YLIYKNSKKA
+170 
-180 TVIPKLLNE
+180 
-189 YDSSTDYKGEIV
+189 IV
-201 IPETFNY
+201 IPEKITVD
-208 NGNEYTVTDVKPGV
+208 GVEYSVTSIGYEA
-222 FAECKDIT
+222 FSECKA
-230 RVTLPQSI
+230 L
-238 TNIRT
+238 T
-243 SCFALCPGLIS
+243 S
-254 VDIPSVTKIGDDA
+254 VKMPSVTSIEGYA
-267 FRGCTSLTSADF
+267 FS
-279 PKVSSI
+279 V
-285 GDNAFKRCSSLTSLD
+285 CSSLTSVEM
-300 FPLVTSI
+300 PLVTRI
-307 GRYAFD
+307 GPQAFQD
-313 GCSSV
+313 C
-318 FSIDM
+318 
-323 PLMTSISGRMF
+323 L
-334 FNCSNLTSINIPSV
+334 NLTSVAMPSV
-348 TSVGYMAFYHCSN
+348 TSIEGQAFLSCSSLTSVDMPLVTRIEYWAFKDCSN
-361 LTSINLPSVASIE
+361 L
-374 GNAFNSCSNLT
+374 
-385 SINMTSVTSIGDGAF
+385 
-400 GGCSITSV
+400 TSV
-408 DMPSVK
+408 DMPSVTSID
-414 NIGSDT
+414 NYA
-420 FSGCP
+420 FSGSP
-425 ITNLSLPSTLSSIG
+425 ITKLSLPATLTSIG
-439 DRCFT
+439 NNCFDET
-444 KVREITLAATNPP
+444 REITLAATTPAA
-457 TLGSNPWE
+457 LGTDVFWKSS
-465 YVLIKVPESAV
+465 VIRVPESAV

-483 GWSDYKDQILSMSDI
+483 GWSNYKNQILSMSDI
-498 TDYDVAVTAQDKE
+498 TDYDVPVTAQEKE
-511 SGLLNV
+511 SGLLNMI
-517 LTQDNLYKVE
+517 TQDNLGKVV

-538 DIMVIRNK
+538 DIMIIHNK
-546 LPLLHH
+546 MPYLHH

-557 ADIVA
+557 ATIVA

-567 YTGCHTEDNIVGQ
+567 YTGYHTEDNIIGDN
-580 SMFYMLKKIESVKL
+580 MFASLGKLVSVKL
-594 PKNATVISNG
+594 PKNATSIRNCALYECSSLV
-604 AFLGCDRLENIVL
+604 EVVL
-617 PVKLETIG
+617 PVKLESIGGSAFMYCSNLTNIDLPPTLKTIG
-625 RYAFNGCIKLKDIE
+625 WNAFNGC
-639 FPFALKTIDY
+639 
-649 YAFYGCSQ
+649 SR
-657 LEHIKLPSM
+657 LEN
-666 LKTLGSS
+666 
-673 AFESCSKLKS
+673 
-683 IELPPTL
+683 
-690 RTIGSSAFYGCYGL
+690 
-704 ETISLPGVETIG
+704 ISLPGVESID
-716 EAAFQGC
+716 EYAFGSC
-723 SKLTEIRIPSTL
+723 SKLTEVRIPSTL
-735 KSIDDRAFNCKNLQK
+735 KSIGNGAFAIQGLKK
-750 VYTYTVEPVN
+750 VYTYTVEPIN
-760 IGQTTFS
+760 IGQGTFPKTT
-767 NYATATLYVPRQAY
+767 YETATLYIPKQSK
-781 NNYYYNTQWS
+781 NNYYWNTQWS
-791 QFPTPVEFDEPY
+791 QFAKLEEFDEPY
-803 KYFYLNKEFTLEDRF
+803 KYFYLNKEYTLNDRF

-830 GIIVPGKPELPPQ
+830 GIIVPDKPEQGDQ

-923 DLDSSEEYLYPGKGY
+923 DLKESEEYLYPGKGY

-991 FYDINDMGYTSP
+991 FYDINDMGYNSP

-1009 NSKTYE
+1009 DSNTYE
-1015 AVRPGDDNVFLN
+1015 AVRPGDDNAFLN

-1255 LAKGVYLVE
+1255 LTKGVYLVE

>member
-6 FINICFVLLALLF
+6 IINICLTLIALCW
-19 PLTMQAQH
+19 TVTIQAQTATV
-27 KSPLDE
+27 
-33 GKGFFL
+33 
-39 FPHDG
+39 DG
-44 IEEGN
+44 IN
-49 AYTSGNYGDFNQENK
+49 YYLFSSDKRAIVTKSTVSGD
-64 LQTAYFYSQD
+64 
-74 SNNFYNYDIG
+74 
-84 NSVWYFERTGDKY
+84 
-97 YIHNKYNE
+97 
-105 YLAIDDNGYVCTGSL
+105 
-120 QKALEFYVTNVE
+120 
-132 KDSNHIYI
+132 
-140 FPCKSV
+140 
-146 LSYVQSDIDL
+146 
-156 VDANDCIIKVNGIK
+156 
-170 YLIYKNSKKA
+170 
-180 TVIPKLLNE
+180 
-189 YDSSTDYKGEIV
+189 IV
-201 IPETFNY
+201 IPEKITVD
-208 NGNEYTVTDVKPGV
+208 GVEYPVTSIGIEAFRD
-222 FAECKDIT
+222 CKALT
-230 RVTLPQSI
+230 SVAMPSVTGI
-238 TNIRT
+238 GDNAFR
-243 SCFALCPGLIS
+243 SCSSLTS
-254 VDIPSVTKIGDDA
+254 VDIPSVTSIDDEA
-267 FRGCTSLTSADF
+267 FAC
-279 PKVSSI
+279 
-285 GDNAFKRCSSLTSLD
+285 CSSL
-300 FPLVTSI
+300 
-307 GRYAFD
+307 
-313 GCSSV
+313 
-318 FSIDM
+318 
-323 PLMTSISGRMF
+323 
-334 FNCSNLTSINIPSV
+334 
-348 TSVGYMAFYHCSN
+348 
-361 LTSINLPSVASIE
+361 
-374 GNAFNSCSNLT
+374 
-385 SINMTSVTSIGDGAF
+385 
-400 GGCSITSV
+400 TSV
-408 DMPSVK
+408 DMPSVTRIDSEAFWDCDSLTSVAMPSVTS
-414 NIGSDT
+414 IGFQAFVSCSSLT
-420 FSGCP
+420 SVYMPSVTSIGNNAFAGCP
-425 ITNLSLPSTLSSIG
+425 ITNLYLPTTLTSIG
-439 DRCFT
+439 NSCFT
-444 KVREITLAATNPP
+444 ETREITLAATSPAA
-457 TLGSNPWE
+457 LGTDVFWE
-465 YVLIKVPESAV
+465 YVVIRVPESAV

-483 GWSDYKDQILSMSDI
+483 GWSNYKDQILSMSDI
-498 TDYDVAVTAQDKE
+498 TDYDVTVTAQEKE
-511 SGLLNV
+511 SGLHNMI
-517 LTQDNLYKVE
+517 TEANLSKVV

-538 DIMVIRNK
+538 DIMAIRNK
-546 LPLLHH
+546 MPYLHY

-557 ADIVA
+557 ATIVA

-567 YTGCHTEDNIVGQ
+567 YTGCHTEDNVIGDN
-580 SMFYMLKKIESVKL
+580 MLCNLSKLVSVKL
-594 PKNATVISNG
+594 PKNATRIGNW
-604 AFLGCDRLENIVL
+604 ALDGCRSLVEVVL
-617 PVKLETIG
+617 PVKLELIG
-625 RYAFNGCIKLKDIE
+625 DNAFFNCRNLKSID
-639 FPFALKTIDY
+639 FPPTLKTIGSG
-649 YAFYGCSQ
+649 AFRNCYC
-657 LEHIKLPSM
+657 LEK
-666 LKTLGSS
+666 
-673 AFESCSKLKS
+673 
-683 IELPPTL
+683 
-690 RTIGSSAFYGCYGL
+690 
-704 ETISLPGVETIG
+704 ISLPGVENIG
-716 EAAFQGC
+716 EIAFGGC
-723 SKLTEIRIPSTL
+723 NKLTEVRIPSTL
-735 KSIDDRAFNCKNLQK
+735 NSIKNSAFDSENLKN
-750 VYTYTVEPVN
+750 VYTYTVEPIS
-760 IGQTTFS
+760 IGQNTF
-767 NYATATLYVPRQAY
+767 NKTAYETATLYIPKQSK
-781 NNYYYNTQWS
+781 NNYYWNTQWS
-791 QFPTPVEFDEPY
+791 QFSKLVEFDEPY
-803 KYFYLNKEFTLEDRF
+803 KYFYLNKEYTLNDRF

-830 GIIVPGKPELPPQ
+830 GIIVPGKPELPDQ

-951 IEKSAFGKLPK
+951 IEKNEFGKLPK
-962 VDVDTKLDIHTSTN
+962 VDVDTKLDIHTSTTTN

-1009 NSKTYE
+1009 DSKTYE
-1015 AVRPGDDNVFLN
+1015 AVRPGDDNAFLN

-1044 FGGDNR
+1044 FGGDKR
-1050 LTQTGRDKKMNSQM
+1050 VTQTGRDKKMNSQM

-1122 YTVEALAGRL
+1122 YSVEALAGRL

-1218 KPTDSGLNISNL
+1218 KPTDCGLNISNL
-1230 QGKTLHVYALNG
+1230 QGKTLHVYDLNG

-1255 LAKGVYLVE
+1255 LTKGVYLVE

>member
-6 FINICFVLLALLF
+6 IINICLTLIALCW
-19 PLTMQAQH
+19 TMAIQAQ
-27 KSPLDE
+27 SATVD
-33 GKGFFL
+33 GF
-39 FPHDG
+39 
-44 IEEGN
+44 
-49 AYTSGNYGDFNQENK
+49 
-64 LQTAYFYSQD
+64 
-74 SNNFYNYDIG
+74 NYDL
-84 NSVWYFERTGDKY
+84 NTQNMTAEVAKSTATGD
-97 YIHNKYNE
+97 
-105 YLAIDDNGYVCTGSL
+105 
-120 QKALEFYVTNVE
+120 
-132 KDSNHIYI
+132 
-140 FPCKSV
+140 
-146 LSYVQSDIDL
+146 
-156 VDANDCIIKVNGIK
+156 
-170 YLIYKNSKKA
+170 
-180 TVIPKLLNE
+180 
-189 YDSSTDYKGEIV
+189 IV
-201 IPETFNY
+201 IPEKITVD
-208 NGNEYTVTDVKPGV
+208 GVEY
-222 FAECKDIT
+222 
-230 RVTLPQSI
+230 
-238 TNIRT
+238 
-243 SCFALCPGLIS
+243 
-254 VDIPSVTKIGDDA
+254 SVTRIGYEA
-267 FRGCTSLTSADF
+267 FKDSKALTSVA
-279 PKVSSI
+279 
-285 GDNAFKRCSSLTSLD
+285 
-300 FPLVTSI
+300 
-307 GRYAFD
+307 
-313 GCSSV
+313 
-318 FSIDM
+318 M
-323 PLMTSISGRMF
+323 P
-334 FNCSNLTSINIPSV
+334 
-348 TSVGYMAFYHCSN
+348 
-361 LTSINLPSVASIE
+361 
-374 GNAFNSCSNLT
+374 
-385 SINMTSVTSIGDGAF
+385 SVTSIGYQAFKECNALTSVKMPSVTSIANGAF
-400 GGCSITSV
+400 YCCPSLTSVAMPSVTSIDGSAFQDCSSLTSV
-408 DMPSVK
+408 DMPSVTS
-414 NIGSDT
+414 IGGSAFGGCSSLTSVDMPSVTSIESQT
-420 FSGCP
+420 FCGCSSLTSVDMPLVTSIGVQAFENCPSLTTVTMPSVTSIDDGAFHGCP
-425 ITNLSLPSTLSSIG
+425 IINLSLPATLTSIG
-439 DRCFT
+439 NSCFT
-444 KVREITLAATNPP
+444 DSREITLAATTPAA
-457 TLGSNPWE
+457 LGTDAFWQ
-465 YVLIKVPESAV
+465 YAVIRVPESAV
-476 NDYRTAA
+476 NAYRTAA
-483 GWSDYKDQILSMSDI
+483 GWINHKDQILSMSDT
-498 TDYDVAVTAQDKE
+498 TDYNVTVTAQEKE
-511 SGLLNV
+511 SGLHNV
-517 LTQDNLYKVE
+517 LGQDNLGKVV
-527 SLKVTGTINGY
+527 SLKVTGTINSY
-538 DIMVIRNK
+538 DIMAIRNMM
-546 LPLLHH
+546 PYLHH

-557 ADIVA
+557 ATIVA
-562 NDYEY
+562 NDFKY
-567 YTGCHTEDNIVGQ
+567 YTGCHTEDNVIGYY
-580 SMFYMLKKIESVKL
+580 MFDGLKKLISIKL
-594 PKNATVISNG
+594 PKNATRIEYRALCNCSSLV
-604 AFLGCDRLENIVL
+604 EVVL
-617 PVKLETIG
+617 PVKLEGVGERTFEHCDNLKNIDFPPTLKVIG
-625 RYAFNGCIKLKDIE
+625 GGAF
-639 FPFALKTIDY
+639 FF
-649 YAFYGCSQ
+649 
-657 LEHIKLPSM
+657 
-666 LKTLGSS
+666 
-673 AFESCSKLKS
+673 CSKLEK
-683 IELPPTL
+683 
-690 RTIGSSAFYGCYGL
+690 
-704 ETISLPGVETIG
+704 ISLPGVETIG
-716 EAAFQGC
+716 SSAFSNC
-723 SKLTEIRIPSTL
+723 EKLTEVRIPSTL
-735 KSIDDRAFNCKNLQK
+735 KYIGDGAFNCENLKK
-750 VYTYTVEPVN
+750 VYTYTVEPIN
-760 IGQTTFS
+760 TEQETFS
-767 NYATATLYVPRQAY
+767 KTAYETATLYIPKQSK
-781 NNYYYNTQWS
+781 NNYKWNTQWG
-791 QFPTPVEFDEPY
+791 QFYKKVEFDEPY
-803 KYFYLNKEFTLEDRF
+803 KYFYLNKEFTLNDRF

-830 GIIVPGKPELPPQ
+830 GIIVPGKPEQ
-843 DADTIHIKGDG
+843 GADTIHIKGDG

-908 YNGAIRAKYG
+908 YNGAIRAEYG

-923 DLDSSEEYLYPGKGY
+923 DLDSSEEFLYPGQGY

-962 VDVDTKLDIHTSTN
+962 VDVDTQLDVHTSTN

-1009 NSKTYE
+1009 DSNTYE
-1015 AVRPGDDNVFLN
+1015 AVRPGDDNAFLN

-1255 LAKGVYLVE
+1255 LTKGVYLVE

>member
-6 FINICFVLLALLF
+6 FINICLTLIALCW
-19 PLTMQAQH
+19 TMAIQAQTATV
-27 KSPLDE
+27 
-33 GKGFFL
+33 
-39 FPHDG
+39 DG
-44 IEEGN
+44 IN
-49 AYTSGNYGDFNQENK
+49 YSLKAYEKIAEVTKS
-64 LQTAYFYSQD
+64 TA
-74 SNNFYNYDIG
+74 
-84 NSVWYFERTGDKY
+84 TGD
-97 YIHNKYNE
+97 
-105 YLAIDDNGYVCTGSL
+105 
-120 QKALEFYVTNVE
+120 
-132 KDSNHIYI
+132 
-140 FPCKSV
+140 
-146 LSYVQSDIDL
+146 
-156 VDANDCIIKVNGIK
+156 
-170 YLIYKNSKKA
+170 
-180 TVIPKLLNE
+180 
-189 YDSSTDYKGEIV
+189 IV
-201 IPETFNY
+201 IPEKITVD
-208 NGNEYTVTDVKPGV
+208 GVEYSVTSIGYEA
-222 FAECKDIT
+222 FAECK
-230 RVTLPQSI
+230 
-238 TNIRT
+238 
-243 SCFALCPGLIS
+243 A
-254 VDIPSVTKIGDDA
+254 
-267 FRGCTSLTSADF
+267 LTSMAM
-279 PKVSSI
+279 PS
-285 GDNAFKRCSSLTSLD
+285 
-300 FPLVTSI
+300 VTSI
-307 GRYAFD
+307 GDR
-313 GCSSV
+313 
-318 FSIDM
+318 
-323 PLMTSISGRMF
+323 
-334 FNCSNLTSINIPSV
+334 
-348 TSVGYMAFYHCSN
+348 
-361 LTSINLPSVASIE
+361 
-374 GNAFNSCSNLT
+374 AFNSCSNLT
-385 SINMTSVTSIGDGAF
+385 SVDMPSVTSIGIQAFWGCSNLTSVAMPSVTSIGDGAF
-400 GGCSITSV
+400 SSCSSLTSV
-408 DMPSVK
+408 DMSSVTSIDGRAFYSCPNLTSVTMPSVTS
-414 NIGSDT
+414 IGEHAFNSCPNLTSVTMPSVTSIGDGA
-420 FSGCP
+420 FQNSP
-425 ITNLSLPSTLSSIG
+425 ITNLSLPATLTSIG
-439 DRCFT
+439 NSCFT
-444 KVREITLAATNPP
+444 DTREITLAATTPAV
-457 TLGSNPWE
+457 LGTDAFWK
-465 YVLIKVPESAV
+465 YAVIRVPESAV

-483 GWSDYKDQILSMSDI
+483 GWSNYKDQILSMSDK
-498 TDYDVAVTAQDKE
+498 TDYDVPVTAQEKE
-511 SGLLNV
+511 SGLLNMI
-517 LTQDNLYKVE
+517 TQDKLGKVV

-538 DIMVIRNK
+538 DIMIIHNK
-546 LPLLHH
+546 MPYLHH

-557 ADIVA
+557 ATIVA

-567 YTGCHTEDNIVGQ
+567 YEGCHTEDNIIGDN
-580 SMFYMLKKIESVKL
+580 MFASLYNLLSVKL
-594 PKNATVISNG
+594 PKNAISIRDG
-604 AFLGCDRLENIVL
+604 ALQSCSNLVEVVL
-617 PVKLETIG
+617 PVKLESIG
-625 RYAFNGCIKLKDIE
+625 GYAFNYCTNL
-639 FPFALKTIDY
+639 TNID
-649 YAFYGCSQ
+649 
-657 LEHIKLPSM
+657 
-666 LKTLGSS
+666 
-673 AFESCSKLKS
+673 
-683 IELPPTL
+683 LPPTL
-690 RTIGSSAFYGCYGL
+690 KTIGSYAFSYCSRL
-704 ETISLPGVETIG
+704 EKISLPGVEYIG
-716 EAAFQGC
+716 GYAFTGC
-723 SKLTEIRIPSTL
+723 DKLTEVRIPSTL
-735 KSIDDRAFNCKNLQK
+735 KSIGDNALDIQGLKK
-750 VYTYTVEPVN
+750 VYTYTVEPIG
-760 IGQTTFS
+760 IGQETFAKTT
-767 NYATATLYVPRQAY
+767 YETGTLYIPKQSK
-781 NNYYYNTQWS
+781 NNYYWNTQWS
-791 QFPTPVEFDEPY
+791 QFAKLEEFDEPY
-803 KYFYLNKEFTLEDRF
+803 KYFYLNKEYTLNDRF

-854 KNWASIIANAN
+854 KNWATIIANAN

-908 YNGAIRAKYG
+908 YNGAIRAEYG

-951 IEKSAFGKLPK
+951 IEKSAFGKLPN
-962 VDVDTKLDIHTSTN
+962 VNVDTKLDIHTSTN

-991 FYDINDMGYTSP
+991 FYDINDMGYNSP

-1009 NSKTYE
+1009 DSNTYE
-1015 AVRPGDDNVFLN
+1015 AVRPGDDNAFLN

-1044 FGGDNR
+1044 FGSDNR

-1218 KPTDSGLNISNL
+1218 KPTDCGLNISNL

>member
-6 FINICFVLLALLF
+6 IINICLTLIALCW
-19 PLTMQAQH
+19 TMAIQAQTATV
-27 KSPLDE
+27 
-33 GKGFFL
+33 
-39 FPHDG
+39 DG
-44 IEEGN
+44 INYSLN
-49 AYTSGNYGDFNQENK
+49 ADAK
-64 LQTAYFYSQD
+64 TAEVTQ
-74 SNNFYNYDIG
+74 SNA
-84 NSVWYFERTGDKY
+84 TGD
-97 YIHNKYNE
+97 
-105 YLAIDDNGYVCTGSL
+105 
-120 QKALEFYVTNVE
+120 
-132 KDSNHIYI
+132 
-140 FPCKSV
+140 
-146 LSYVQSDIDL
+146 
-156 VDANDCIIKVNGIK
+156 
-170 YLIYKNSKKA
+170 
-180 TVIPKLLNE
+180 
-189 YDSSTDYKGEIV
+189 IV
-201 IPETFNY
+201 IPEKITVDGVEYSVTSIVFNAF
-208 NGNEYTVTDVKPGV
+208 GG
-222 FAECKDIT
+222 CKA
-230 RVTLPQSI
+230 L
-238 TNIRT
+238 T
-243 SCFALCPGLIS
+243 SVAM
-254 VDIPSVTKIGDDA
+254 PSVTRIGYCA
-267 FRGCTSLTSADF
+267 FGS
-279 PKVSSI
+279 
-285 GDNAFKRCSSLTSLD
+285 CSSLTSVD
-300 FPLVTSI
+300 MPLVTSI
-307 GRYAFD
+307 GFQAFEN
-313 GCSSV
+313 CSS
-318 FSIDM
+318 
-323 PLMTSISGRMF
+323 
-334 FNCSNLTSINIPSV
+334 LTS
-348 TSVGYMAFYHCSN
+348 
-361 LTSINLPSVASIE
+361 VA
-374 GNAFNSCSNLT
+374 
-385 SINMTSVTSIGDGAF
+385 MPSVTSIGSEAF
-400 GGCSITSV
+400 C
-408 DMPSVK
+408 
-414 NIGSDT
+414 
-420 FSGCP
+420 GCP
-425 ITNLSLPSTLSSIG
+425 IINLSLPATLTSIG
-439 DRCFT
+439 NNCFT
-444 KVREITLAATNPP
+444 ATRDITLAATTPAA
-457 TLGSNPWE
+457 LGTG
-465 YVLIKVPESAV
+465 VFGGAVIRVPESAV

-483 GWSDYKDQILSMSDI
+483 GWSNYKNQILSMSDI
-498 TDYDVAVTAQDKE
+498 TDYDVTVTAQEKE

-517 LTQDNLYKVE
+517 ITQDNLAKVV

-546 LPLLHH
+546 MLNLHY

-557 ADIVA
+557 ATIVA

-567 YTGCHTEDNIVGQ
+567 YEGFHTEDNVIGEF
-580 SMFYMLKKIESVKL
+580 MFHELDKLISVKL
-594 PKNATVISNG
+594 PKNATCIRAN
-604 AFLGCDRLENIVL
+604 ALERCSSLVEVVL
-617 PVKLETIG
+617 PVWLEDIRPG
-625 RYAFNGCIKLKDIE
+625 AFS
-639 FPFALKTIDY
+639 
-649 YAFYGCSQ
+649 GCSQ
-657 LEHIKLPSM
+657 LEHVKLPSM
-666 LKTLGSS
+666 LKT
-673 AFESCSKLKS
+673 
-683 IELPPTL
+683 
-690 RTIGSSAFYGCYGL
+690 IGSSAFSGCSRLKNIDLPPTLKIIGAEAFSGWSNL
-704 ETISLPGVETIG
+704 EKISLPGVETIVYR
-716 EAAFQGC
+716 AFSGC
-723 SKLTEIRIPSTL
+723 SKLSEVRIPSTL
-735 KSIDDRAFNCKNLQK
+735 KNIQSAAFDCENLKK
-750 VYTYTVEPVN
+750 VYTYTVEPIN
-760 IGQTTFS
+760 TEQETFS
-767 NYATATLYVPRQAY
+767 KTAYETGTLYIPKQSK
-781 NNYYYNTQWS
+781 NNYYWNTQWS
-791 QFPTPVEFDEPY
+791 QFAKLVEFDEPY
-803 KYFYLNKEFTLEDRF
+803 KYFYLNKEFTLDDRF

-908 YNGAIRAKYG
+908 YNGAIRAEYG

-951 IEKSAFGKLPK
+951 IEKSEFKNLPN
-962 VDVDTKLDIHTSTN
+962 VNVDTKLDIHTSTN

-991 FYDINDMGYTSP
+991 FYDINDMGYKSP

-1009 NSKTYE
+1009 DSNNYE
-1015 AVRPGDDNVFLN
+1015 AVRPGDDNAFLN

-1044 FGGDNR
+1044 FGGDKR

-1218 KPTDSGLNISNL
+1218 KPTDCGLNISNL

-1255 LAKGVYLVE
+1255 LTKGVYLVE